1 MSDSEDEV
9 RAHDGVENENE
20 AVERAFLSRAGQ
32 IAVACLLFFPATI
45 AAVGFHFVV
54 MRWLRQKWTV
64 AVMIAVLL
72 SVGFLFGLRGVVDGL
87 QDAGFAYD
95 SGAFW
100 WGLLWV
106 YVLAGGLVGVWAG
119 MVPYPMLHY
128 QLWVSPHIRELK
140 GGAVDWRSRFSYRR
154 APWEAMNLRARV
166 KALKAGEAAE
176 NGSVPLGVEEPLSD
190 NPLSSIDAVVSRTPT
205 EANLGMVMTGGT
217 GAGKTTV
224 LKSMVHA
231 EVSTGSVKHIAYV
244 DLKGDKALAADIARM
259 CHDNGYR
266 FYHVSQGRLNE
277 YDIPLSDG
285 MCSYDPLATGGVQR
299 AGTVLNLR
307 VWTEESDKYRSDMQE
322 FLNALFTLFDVVDP
336 KNVPLVRWDCGMV
349 QAVEDAC
356 SIDAFRQLVDAA
368 KGTDAYE
375 AGVSVYRKLSRGAD
389 LAAQASAVAGKMRAL
404 SMSAFGPHLSAN
416 PYDYHMIDIA
426 RDTAD
431 DAPPCVILFTVP
443 SGADKETARTLGALF
458 FSDMARVMDH
468 RQRHGEKSPLSLY
481 CDEFQEIPI
490 TFVTPL
496 LEKGRSAGLRTTL
509 AAQSFSHIVT
519 AAPGNGEAYLTTVCD
534 TIGSFLV
541 CSGAGGDSAER
552 VAGIAGKGKRAS
564 WRRSNDNQTHM
575 FSLNFLNRKNQN
587 VTEDAAE
594 DWFTP
599 PELFTR
605 LVSPKPENGFRS
617 EAVYLVKGGAPEG
630 ASWRERRRRRREAGS
645 TGGVWV
651 RKVRLIPPDQVLA
664 DAYNTADADRALE
677 ANRARFEEVRAAVG
691 GPYSSPAVDGVLDTP
706 AGGGKGGSSGRKR
719 RGKRGGRSH
728 GGVQSPSSA
737 QAAGGGAPASGG
749 APVVATGVVGSS
761 AAAGSAPGSYAPG
774 GGLPGTRPA
783 GSRGGAPAS
792 ALPGVPVGGLPG
804 VPSASSPGV
813 VVEDSCRSRRGGGGA
828 SGASASHDAG
838 GGGGTPTGV
847 VPVRRGLRR

>member
-1 MSDSEDEV
+1 MSESENDV
-9 RAHDGVENENE
+9 RAHDGIENENE

-64 AVMIAVLL
+64 AVMIATLL
-72 SVGFLFGLRGVVDGL
+72 SVCLMFGLRGVVVSL
-87 QDAGFAYD
+87 QGAGFAYD
-95 SGAFW
+95 SGEFW
-100 WGLLWV
+100 WSLLWL
-106 YVLAGGLVGVWAG
+106 YVLVGALVGVWAG

-128 QLWVSPHIRELK
+128 QLRVSPHIRELK
-140 GGAVDWRSRFSYRR
+140 GAGDWKSRFSYRR
-154 APWEAMNLRARV
+154 APWEAMNRRARL
-166 KALKAGEAAE
+166 KALKAGVAAE

-190 NPLSSIDAVVSRTPT
+190 NPLSQTDEIVARTPT
-205 EANLGMVMTGGT
+205 EANLGMVMTGGS
-217 GAGKTTV
+217 GAGKTTT
-224 LKSMVHA
+224 LKSMLYA
-231 EVSTGSVKHIAYV
+231 EVSTGSVKHIAYM
-244 DLKGDKALAADIARM
+244 DLKGDKALAADIAAM
-259 CHDNGYR
+259 CKESGYQ

-322 FLNALFTLFDVVDP
+322 FLNALFTLFDAVDP
-336 KNVPLVRWDCGMV
+336 KDVPLIRWERGMV

-356 SIDAFRQLVDAA
+356 NIDAFRQLVDAA

-375 AGVSVYRKLSRGAD
+375 AGAGVYRKLSRGAD

-534 TIGSFLV
+534 TISSFLV

-552 VAGIAGKGKRAS
+552 VAGIAGKGKRAA
-564 WRRSNDNQTHM
+564 WRRTNDNQTHM

-587 VTEDAAE
+587 VTEDASE

-605 LVSPKPENGFRS
+605 LVSPKPDNGFRS

-630 ASWRERRRRRREAGS
+630 VGWRERRRRRREAGS

-651 RKVRLIPPDQVLA
+651 RKVRLIPPDQVLG
-664 DAYNTADADRALE
+664 DSYNKAAADRAL
-677 ANRARFEEVRAAVG
+677 AVNVARFEEIRAAVG
-691 GPYSSPAVDGVLDTP
+691 GGESARVDSGVLPSPGDGR
-706 AGGGKGGSSGRKR
+706 ASGGSQGRKR
-719 RGKRGGRSH
+719 RGKRGGRAH
-728 GGVQSPSSA
+728 GGGQSSP
-737 QAAGGGAPASGG
+737 GGAPESG
-749 APVVATGVVGSS
+749 APTGGVAS
-761 AAAGSAPGSYAPG
+761 ASPV

-783 GSRGGAPAS
+783 GGSAGSAPVS
-792 ALPGVPVGGLPG
+792 VLPGVPVGGLPG
-804 VPSASSPGV
+804 TVPAGGSAGSTPAGSSPT
-813 VVEDSCRSRRGGGGA
+813 GGSGGPV
-828 SGASASHDAG
+828 G
-838 GGGGTPTGV
+838 GM
-847 VPVRRGLRR
+847 PVRRGLRR

>member
-1 MSDSEDEV
+1 MSESENDV
-9 RAHDGVENENE
+9 RAHDGIENENE

-64 AVMIAVLL
+64 AVMIATLL
-72 SVGFLFGLRGVVDGL
+72 SVMLLFGLRGVVMGL
-87 QDAGFAYD
+87 RGAGFAYD
-95 SGAFW
+95 SGEFW
-100 WGLLWV
+100 WGLLWL
-106 YVLAGGLVGVWAG
+106 YVLVGALVGVWAG

-128 QLWVSPHIRELK
+128 QLRVSPHIRELK
-140 GGAVDWRSRFSYRR
+140 GAGDWKSRFSYRR
-154 APWEAMNLRARV
+154 APWEAMNRRARL
-166 KALKAGEAAE
+166 KALKAGVAAE

-190 NPLSSIDAVVSRTPT
+190 NPLSQTDEIVARTPT
-205 EANLGMVMTGGT
+205 EANLGMVMTGGS
-217 GAGKTTV
+217 GAGKTTT
-224 LKSMVHA
+224 LKSMLYA
-231 EVSTGSVKHIAYV
+231 EVSTGSVKHIAYM
-244 DLKGDKALAADIARM
+244 DLKGDKALAADIAAM
-259 CHDNGYR
+259 CKENGYQ

-322 FLNALFTLFDVVDP
+322 FLNALFTLFDAVDP
-336 KNVPLVRWDCGMV
+336 KDVPLIRWERGMV

-356 SIDAFRQLVDAA
+356 NIDAFRQLVDAA

-375 AGVSVYRKLSRGAD
+375 AGAGVYRKLSRGAD

-534 TIGSFLV
+534 TISSFLV

-552 VAGIAGKGKRAS
+552 VAGIAGKGKRAA
-564 WRRSNDNQTHM
+564 WRRTNDNQTHM

-587 VTEDAAE
+587 VTEDASE

-605 LVSPKPENGFRS
+605 LVSPKPDNGFRS

-630 ASWRERRRRRREAGS
+630 VGWRERRRRRREAGS

-651 RKVRLIPPDQVLA
+651 RKVRLIPPDQVLG
-664 DAYNTADADRALE
+664 DSYNKAAADRAL
-677 ANRARFEEVRAAVG
+677 AVNVARFEEIRAAVG
-691 GPYSSPAVDGVLDTP
+691 GGESARVDSGVLPSPGDGR
-706 AGGGKGGSSGRKR
+706 ASGGSQGRKR
-719 RGKRGGRSH
+719 RGKRGGRAH
-728 GGVQSPSSA
+728 GGGQSSPGSA
-737 QAAGGGAPASGG
+737 PEGGAPTGGVAS
-749 APVVATGVVGSS
+749 ASPA
-761 AAAGSAPGSYAPG
+761 

-783 GSRGGAPAS
+783 GGSSGSTPVS
-792 ALPGVPVGGLPG
+792 VLPGVPVGG
-804 VPSASSPGV
+804 SAGSAPAGSSPA
-813 VVEDSCRSRRGGGGA
+813 GGA
-828 SGASASHDAG
+828 GGPVGSA
-838 GGGGTPTGV
+838 
-847 VPVRRGLRR
+847 PVRRGLRR

>member
-1 MSDSEDEV
+1 MSQNENDV
-9 RAHDGVENENE
+9 RAHDGIENENE

-64 AVMIAVLL
+64 AVMIAALL
-72 SVGFLFGLRGVVDGL
+72 SVALLFGLRGVVMGL
-87 QDAGFAYD
+87 QGAGFAYD
-95 SGAFW
+95 SGEFW
-100 WGLLWV
+100 WGLLWL
-106 YVLAGGLVGVWAG
+106 YVLVGALVGVWAG

-128 QLWVSPHIRELK
+128 QLRVSPHIRELK
-140 GGAVDWRSRFSYRR
+140 GAGDWKSCFSYRR
-154 APWEAMNLRARV
+154 APWEAMNRRARL
-166 KALKAGEAAE
+166 KALKAGVAAE

-190 NPLSSIDAVVSRTPT
+190 NPLSQTDEIVARTPT
-205 EANLGMVMTGGT
+205 EANLGMVMTGGS
-217 GAGKTTV
+217 GAGKTTT
-224 LKSMVHA
+224 LKSMLYA
-231 EVSTGSVKHIAYV
+231 EVSTGSVKHIAYM
-244 DLKGDKALAADIARM
+244 DLKGDKALAADIAAM
-259 CHDNGYR
+259 CKESGYQ

-322 FLNALFTLFDVVDP
+322 FLNALFTLFDAVDP
-336 KNVPLVRWDCGMV
+336 KDVPLIRWERGMV

-356 SIDAFRQLVDAA
+356 NIDAFRQLVDAA

-375 AGVSVYRKLSRGAD
+375 AGAGVYRKLSRGAD

-534 TIGSFLV
+534 TISSFLV

-552 VAGIAGKGKRAS
+552 VAGIAGKGKRAA
-564 WRRSNDNQTHM
+564 WRRTNDNQTHM

-587 VTEDAAE
+587 VTEDASE

-605 LVSPKPENGFRS
+605 LVSPKPDNGFRS

-630 ASWRERRRRRREAGS
+630 VGWRERRRRRREAGS

-651 RKVRLIPPDQVLA
+651 RKVRLIPPDQVLG
-664 DAYNTADADRALE
+664 DSYNKAAADRAL
-677 ANRARFEEVRAAVG
+677 AVNVARFEEIRAAVG
-691 GPYSSPAVDGVLDTP
+691 GGESARVDSGVLPSPGDGR
-706 AGGGKGGSSGRKR
+706 ASGGSQGRKR
-719 RGKRGGRSH
+719 RGKRGGRAH
-728 GGVQSPSSA
+728 GGGQSSP
-737 QAAGGGAPASGG
+737 GGAPESG
-749 APVVATGVVGSS
+749 APTGGVAS
-761 AAAGSAPGSYAPG
+761 ASPV

-783 GSRGGAPAS
+783 GGSAGSAPVS
-792 ALPGVPVGGLPG
+792 VLPGVPVGGLPG
-804 VPSASSPGV
+804 TVPAGGSAGSAPAGSSPT
-813 VVEDSCRSRRGGGGA
+813 GGSGGPVGGA
-828 SGASASHDAG
+828 
-838 GGGGTPTGV
+838 
-847 VPVRRGLRR
+847 PVRRGLRR

>member
-1 MSDSEDEV
+1 MSDSENDV
-9 RAHDGVENENE
+9 RAHDGIENENE

-64 AVMIAVLL
+64 AVMIATLL
-72 SVGFLFGLRGVVDGL
+72 SVMLLFGLRGVVMGL
-87 QDAGFAYD
+87 QGAGFAYD
-95 SGAFW
+95 SGEFW
-100 WGLLWV
+100 WGLLWL
-106 YVLAGGLVGVWAG
+106 YVLVGALVGVWAG

-128 QLWVSPHIRELK
+128 QLRVSPHIRELK
-140 GGAVDWRSRFSYRR
+140 GAVDWKSRFSYRR
-154 APWEAMNLRARV
+154 APWEAMNRRARV
-166 KALKAGEAAE
+166 KALKAGVAAE

-190 NPLSSIDAVVSRTPT
+190 NPLSQTDEIVARTPT
-205 EANLGMVMTGGT
+205 EANLGMVMTGGS
-217 GAGKTTV
+217 GAGKTTT
-224 LKSMVHA
+224 LKSMLYA
-231 EVSTGSVKHIAYV
+231 EVSTGSVKHIAYM
-244 DLKGDKALAADIARM
+244 DLKGDKALAADIAAM
-259 CHDNGYR
+259 CKENGYQ

-322 FLNALFTLFDVVDP
+322 FLNALFTLFDAVDP
-336 KNVPLVRWDCGMV
+336 KDVPLIRWERGMV

-356 SIDAFRQLVDAA
+356 NIDAFRQLVDAA

-375 AGVSVYRKLSRGAD
+375 AGAGVYRKLSRGAD

-534 TIGSFLV
+534 TISSFLV

-552 VAGIAGKGKRAS
+552 VAGIAGKGKRAA
-564 WRRSNDNQTHM
+564 WRRTNDNQTHM

-587 VTEDAAE
+587 VTEDASE

-605 LVSPKPENGFRS
+605 LVSPKPDNGFRS

-630 ASWRERRRRRREAGS
+630 VGWRERRRRRREAGS

-651 RKVRLIPPDQVLA
+651 RKVRLIPPDQVLG
-664 DAYNTADADRALE
+664 DSYNKAAADRAL
-677 ANRARFEEVRAAVG
+677 AVNVARFDEIRAAVG
-691 GPYSSPAVDGVLDTP
+691 GGESARVDSGVLPSPGDGR
-706 AGGGKGGSSGRKR
+706 ASGGSQGRKR
-719 RGKRGGRSH
+719 RGKRGGRAH
-728 GGVQSPSSA
+728 GGGQSSPGISPES
-737 QAAGGGAPASGG
+737 GAPTGGVAS
-749 APVVATGVVGSS
+749 ASPA
-761 AAAGSAPGSYAPG
+761 

-783 GSRGGAPAS
+783 GGSSGSAPVS
-792 ALPGVPVGGLPG
+792 VLPGVPVGGLPG
-804 VPSASSPGV
+804 TVPAGGSAGSAPAGSSPT
-813 VVEDSCRSRRGGGGA
+813 GGSGGPVGGA
-828 SGASASHDAG
+828 
-838 GGGGTPTGV
+838 
-847 VPVRRGLRR
+847 PVRHGLRR

>member
-1 MSDSEDEV
+1 MSESENDV
-9 RAHDGVENENE
+9 RAHDGIENENE

-45 AAVGFHFVV
+45 AAVGFHFAV

-64 AVMIAVLL
+64 AIMIATLL
-72 SVGFLFGLRGVVDGL
+72 SVCLMFGLRGVVVSL
-87 QDAGFAYD
+87 QGAGFAYD
-95 SGAFW
+95 SGEFW
-100 WGLLWV
+100 WSLLWL
-106 YVLAGGLVGVWAG
+106 YVLVGALVGVWAG

-128 QLWVSPHIRELK
+128 QLRVSPHIRELK
-140 GGAVDWRSRFSYRR
+140 GAGDWKSRFSYRR
-154 APWEAMNLRARV
+154 APWEAMNRRARL
-166 KALKAGEAAE
+166 KALKAGVAAE

-190 NPLSSIDAVVSRTPT
+190 NPLSQTDEIVARTPT
-205 EANLGMVMTGGT
+205 EANLGMVMTGGA
-217 GAGKTTV
+217 GAGKTTTM
-224 LKSMVHA
+224 KSMLYA
-231 EVSTGSVKHIAYV
+231 EVSTGSVKHIAYM
-244 DLKGDKALAADIARM
+244 DLKGDKALAADIAAM
-259 CHDNGYR
+259 CKENGYQ

-322 FLNALFTLFDVVDP
+322 FLNALFTLFDAVDP
-336 KNVPLVRWDCGMV
+336 KDVPLIRWERGMV

-356 SIDAFRQLVDAA
+356 NIDAFRQLVDAA

-375 AGVSVYRKLSRGAD
+375 AGAGVYRKLSRGAD

-534 TIGSFLV
+534 TISSFLV

-552 VAGIAGKGKRAS
+552 VAGIAGKGKRAA
-564 WRRSNDNQTHM
+564 WRRTNDNQTHM

-587 VTEDAAE
+587 VTEDASE

-605 LVSPKPENGFRS
+605 LVSPKPDNGFRS

-630 ASWRERRRRRREAGS
+630 VGWRERRRRKREAGS

-651 RKVRLIPPDQVLA
+651 RKVRLIPPDQVLG
-664 DAYNTADADRALE
+664 DSYNKAAADRAL
-677 ANRARFEEVRAAVG
+677 AVNVARFEEIRAAVG
-691 GPYSSPAVDGVLDTP
+691 GGESARVDSVVLPSPGDGR
-706 AGGGKGGSSGRKR
+706 ASGGSQGRKR
-719 RGKRGGRSH
+719 RGKRGGRAH
-728 GGVQSPSSA
+728 GGGQSSP
-737 QAAGGGAPASGG
+737 GGAPESG
-749 APVVATGVVGSS
+749 APTGGVAS
-761 AAAGSAPGSYAPG
+761 ASPV

-783 GSRGGAPAS
+783 GGSAGSAPVS
-792 ALPGVPVGGLPG
+792 VLPGVPVGGLPG
-804 VPSASSPGV
+804 TVPAGGSAGSAPAGSSPT
-813 VVEDSCRSRRGGGGA
+813 GGSGGPVGGA
-828 SGASASHDAG
+828 
-838 GGGGTPTGV
+838 
-847 VPVRRGLRR
+847 PVRRGLRR

>member
-1 MSDSEDEV
+1 MSENDSEV
-9 RAHDGVENENE
+9 RAHDGIENENE

-45 AAVGFHFVV
+45 AAVCFHFVV

-64 AVMIAVLL
+64 AVMIAALL
-72 SVGFLFGLRGVVDGL
+72 SVALLFGLRGVVVGL
-87 QDAGFAYD
+87 QGAVFAYD
-95 SGAFW
+95 SGEFW
-100 WGLLWV
+100 WGLLWL
-106 YVLAGGLVGVWAG
+106 YVLLGALVGVWAG

-128 QLWVSPHIRELK
+128 QLRVSPHIRELK
-140 GGAVDWRSRFSYRR
+140 GAGDWKSRFSYRR
-154 APWEAMNLRARV
+154 APWEAMNRRAHM
-166 KALKAGEAAE
+166 KALKAGVAAE

-190 NPLSSIDAVVSRTPT
+190 NPLSQTDEIVARTPT
-205 EANLGMVMTGGT
+205 EANLGMVMTGGA
-217 GAGKTTV
+217 GAGKTTTM
-224 LKSMVHA
+224 KSMLYA
-231 EVSTGSVKHIAYV
+231 EVSTGSVKHIAYM
-244 DLKGDKALAADIARM
+244 DLKGDKALAADIAAM
-259 CHDNGYR
+259 CKENGYQ

-322 FLNALFTLFDVVDP
+322 FLNALFTLFDAVDP
-336 KNVPLVRWDCGMV
+336 KDVPLIRWERGMV

-356 SIDAFRQLVDAA
+356 NIDAFRQLVDAA

-534 TIGSFLV
+534 TISSFLV

-552 VAGIAGKGKRAS
+552 VAGIAGKGKRAA
-564 WRRSNDNQTHM
+564 WRRTNDNQTHM

-587 VTEDAAE
+587 VTEDASE

-605 LVSPKPENGFRS
+605 LVSPKPDNGFRS

-630 ASWRERRRRRREAGS
+630 VGWRERRRRKREAGS

-651 RKVRLIPPDQVLA
+651 RKVRLIPPDQVLG
-664 DAYNTADADRALE
+664 DSYNKAAADRALA
-677 ANRARFEEVRAAVG
+677 ANRARFEEIRAAVG
-691 GPYSSPAVDGVLDTP
+691 GGESARVDAGVLPSPGDGR
-706 AGGGKGGSSGRKR
+706 ASGGSQGRKR
-719 RGKRGGRSH
+719 RGKRGGRAH
-728 GGVQSPSSA
+728 GGGQASPGVTVSEIAPSSPTATTLPGVSPS
-737 QAAGGGAPASGG
+737 
-749 APVVATGVVGSS
+749 
-761 AAAGSAPGSYAPG
+761 PG

-783 GSRGGAPAS
+783 GGSTGGSPA
-792 ALPGVPVGGLPG
+792 AVLPGVPVGGLPG
-804 VPSASSPGV
+804 TVPAGGSTGSAPVGS
-813 VVEDSCRSRRGGGGA
+813 GGSAGGA
-828 SGASASHDAG
+828 
-838 GGGGTPTGV
+838 
-847 VPVRRGLRR
+847 PVRRGLRR

>member
-1 MSDSEDEV
+1 MSDNENDV
-9 RAHDGVENENE
+9 RAHDGIENENE

-64 AVMIAVLL
+64 AVMIAALL
-72 SVGFLFGLRGVVDGL
+72 SVALLFGLRGVVMGL
-87 QDAGFAYD
+87 QGAGFAYD
-95 SGAFW
+95 SGEFW
-100 WGLLWV
+100 WGLLWL
-106 YVLAGGLVGVWAG
+106 YVLVGALVGVWAG

-128 QLWVSPHIRELK
+128 QLRVSPHIRELK
-140 GGAVDWRSRFSYRR
+140 GAGDWKSRFSYRR
-154 APWEAMNLRARV
+154 APWEAMNRRARL
-166 KALKAGEAAE
+166 KALKAGVAAE

-190 NPLSSIDAVVSRTPT
+190 NPLSQTDEIVARTPT
-205 EANLGMVMTGGT
+205 EANLGMVMTGGA
-217 GAGKTTV
+217 GAGKTTTM
-224 LKSMVHA
+224 KSMLYA
-231 EVSTGSVKHIAYV
+231 EVSTGSVKHIAYM
-244 DLKGDKALAADIARM
+244 DLKGDKALAADIAAM
-259 CHDNGYR
+259 CKENGYQ

-322 FLNALFTLFDVVDP
+322 FLNALFTLFDAVDP
-336 KNVPLVRWDCGMV
+336 KDVPLIRWERGMV

-356 SIDAFRQLVDAA
+356 NIDAFRQLVDAA

-375 AGVSVYRKLSRGAD
+375 AGAGVYRKLSRGAD

-534 TIGSFLV
+534 TISSFLV

-552 VAGIAGKGKRAS
+552 VAGIAGKGKRAA
-564 WRRSNDNQTHM
+564 WRRTNDNQTHM

-587 VTEDAAE
+587 VTEDASE

-605 LVSPKPENGFRS
+605 LVSPKPDNGFRS

-630 ASWRERRRRRREAGS
+630 VGWRERRRRRREAGS

-651 RKVRLIPPDQVLA
+651 RKVRLIPPDQVLG
-664 DAYNTADADRALE
+664 DSYNKAAADRAL
-677 ANRARFEEVRAAVG
+677 AASVARFEEIRAAVG
-691 GPYSSPAVDGVLDTP
+691 GGESTRVDSGVLPSPGDGR
-706 AGGGKGGSSGRKR
+706 ASGGSQGRKR
-719 RGKRGGRSH
+719 RGKRGGRAHSGGQSSPDSAPESGAPT
-728 GGVQSPSSA
+728 GGVASASPA
-737 QAAGGGAPASGG
+737 
-749 APVVATGVVGSS
+749 
-761 AAAGSAPGSYAPG
+761 

-783 GSRGGAPAS
+783 GGSSGSSPVS
-792 ALPGVPVGGLPG
+792 VLPGVPVGGLPWT
-804 VPSASSPGV
+804 VPTGGSVAGSSDGSSPTVG
-813 VVEDSCRSRRGGGGA
+813 S
-828 SGASASHDAG
+828 
-838 GGGGTPTGV
+838 GGGT
-847 VPVRRGLRR
+847 PVRRGLRR

>member
-1 MSDSEDEV
+1 MSESENDL
-9 RAHDGVENENE
+9 RAHDGIENENE

-64 AVMIAVLL
+64 AVMIATLL
-72 SVGFLFGLRGVVDGL
+72 SVCLMFGLRGVVVSL
-87 QDAGFAYD
+87 QGAGFAYD
-95 SGAFW
+95 SGEFW
-100 WGLLWV
+100 WSLLWL
-106 YVLAGGLVGVWAG
+106 YVLVGALVGVWAG

-128 QLWVSPHIRELK
+128 QLRVSPHIRELK
-140 GGAVDWRSRFSYRR
+140 GAGDWKSRFSYRR
-154 APWEAMNLRARV
+154 APWEAMNRRARL
-166 KALKAGEAAE
+166 KALKAGVAAE

-190 NPLSSIDAVVSRTPT
+190 NPLSQTDEIVARTPT
-205 EANLGMVMTGGT
+205 EANLGMVMTGGS
-217 GAGKTTV
+217 GAGKTTT
-224 LKSMVHA
+224 LKSMLYA
-231 EVSTGSVKHIAYV
+231 EVSTGSVKHIAYM
-244 DLKGDKALAADIARM
+244 DLKGDKALAADIAAM
-259 CHDNGYR
+259 CKESGYQ

-322 FLNALFTLFDVVDP
+322 FLNALFTLFDAVDP
-336 KNVPLVRWDCGMV
+336 KDVPLIRWERGMV

-356 SIDAFRQLVDAA
+356 NIDAFRQLVDAA

-375 AGVSVYRKLSRGAD
+375 AGAGVYRKLSRGAD

-534 TIGSFLV
+534 TISSFLV

-552 VAGIAGKGKRAS
+552 VAGIAGKGKRAA
-564 WRRSNDNQTHM
+564 WRRTNDNQTHM

-587 VTEDAAE
+587 VTEDASE

-605 LVSPKPENGFRS
+605 LVSPKPDNGFRS

-630 ASWRERRRRRREAGS
+630 VGWRERRRRRREAGS

-651 RKVRLIPPDQVLA
+651 RKVRLIPPDQVLG
-664 DAYNTADADRALE
+664 DSYNKAAADRAL
-677 ANRARFEEVRAAVG
+677 AVNVARFEEIRAAVG
-691 GPYSSPAVDGVLDTP
+691 GGESARVDSGVLPSPGDGR
-706 AGGGKGGSSGRKR
+706 ASGGSQGRKR
-719 RGKRGGRSH
+719 RGKRGGRAH
-728 GGVQSPSSA
+728 GGGQSSP
-737 QAAGGGAPASGG
+737 GGAPESG
-749 APVVATGVVGSS
+749 APTGGVAS
-761 AAAGSAPGSYAPG
+761 ASPV

-783 GSRGGAPAS
+783 GGSAGSAPVS
-792 ALPGVPVGGLPG
+792 VLPGVPVGGLPG
-804 VPSASSPGV
+804 TVPAGGSAGSAPAGSSPT
-813 VVEDSCRSRRGGGGA
+813 GGSGGPVGGA
-828 SGASASHDAG
+828 
-838 GGGGTPTGV
+838 
-847 VPVRRGLRR
+847 PVRRGLRR

>member
-1 MSDSEDEV
+1 MSESENDV
-9 RAHDGVENENE
+9 RAHDGIENENE

-64 AVMIAVLL
+64 AVMIAALL
-72 SVGFLFGLRGVVDGL
+72 SVALLFGLRGIVMGL
-87 QDAGFAYD
+87 QGAGFAYD
-95 SGAFW
+95 SGEFW
-100 WGLLWV
+100 WSLLWL
-106 YVLAGGLVGVWAG
+106 YVLVGALVGVWAG

-128 QLWVSPHIRELK
+128 QLRVSPHIRELK
-140 GGAVDWRSRFSYRR
+140 GAGDWKSRFSYRR
-154 APWEAMNLRARV
+154 APWEAMNRRARL
-166 KALKAGEAAE
+166 KALKAGVAAE

-190 NPLSSIDAVVSRTPT
+190 NPLSQTDEIVARTPT
-205 EANLGMVMTGGT
+205 EANLGMVMTGGS
-217 GAGKTTV
+217 GAGKTTT
-224 LKSMVHA
+224 LKSMLYA
-231 EVSTGSVKHIAYV
+231 EVSTGSVKHIAYM
-244 DLKGDKALAADIARM
+244 DLKGDKALAADIASM
-259 CHDNGYR
+259 CKENGYQ

-322 FLNALFTLFDVVDP
+322 FLNALFTLFDAVDQ
-336 KNVPLVRWDCGMV
+336 KDVPLIRWERGMV
-349 QAVEDAC
+349 QSVEDAC
-356 SIDAFRQLVDAA
+356 NIDAFRQLVDAA

-375 AGVSVYRKLSRGAD
+375 AGAGVYRKLSRGAD

-534 TIGSFLV
+534 TISSFLV

-552 VAGIAGKGKRAS
+552 VAGIAGKGKRAA
-564 WRRSNDNQTHM
+564 WRRTNDNQTHM

-587 VTEDAAE
+587 VTEDASE

-605 LVSPKPENGFRS
+605 LVSPKPDNGFRS

-630 ASWRERRRRRREAGS
+630 VGWRERRRRRREAGS

-651 RKVRLIPPDQVLA
+651 RKVRLIPPDQVLG
-664 DAYNTADADRALE
+664 DSYNKAAADRAL
-677 ANRARFEEVRAAVG
+677 AVNVARFEEIRAAVG
-691 GPYSSPAVDGVLDTP
+691 GGESARVDSVMLPSPGDGRTS
-706 AGGGKGGSSGRKR
+706 GGSQGRKR
-719 RGKRGGRSH
+719 RGKRGGRAH
-728 GGVQSPSSA
+728 GGGQSSP
-737 QAAGGGAPASGG
+737 GGAPESG
-749 APVVATGVVGSS
+749 APTGGVAS
-761 AAAGSAPGSYAPG
+761 ASPV

-783 GSRGGAPAS
+783 GASSGSAPVS
-792 ALPGVPVGGLPG
+792 VLPGVPVGGLPG
-804 VPSASSPGV
+804 TVPAGGSAGSAPAGSSPT
-813 VVEDSCRSRRGGGGA
+813 GGSGGPVGGA
-828 SGASASHDAG
+828 
-838 GGGGTPTGV
+838 
-847 VPVRRGLRR
+847 PVRRGLRR

>member
-1 MSDSEDEV
+1 MSESENDV
-9 RAHDGVENENE
+9 RAHDGIENENE

-64 AVMIAVLL
+64 AVMIATLL
-72 SVGFLFGLRGVVDGL
+72 SVCLMFGLRGVVVSL
-87 QDAGFAYD
+87 QGAGFAYD
-95 SGAFW
+95 SGEFW
-100 WGLLWV
+100 WSLLWL
-106 YVLAGGLVGVWAG
+106 YVLVGALVGVWAG

-128 QLWVSPHIRELK
+128 QLRVSPHIRELK
-140 GGAVDWRSRFSYRR
+140 GAGDWKSRFSYRR
-154 APWEAMNLRARV
+154 APWEAMNRRARL
-166 KALKAGEAAE
+166 KALKAGVAAE

-190 NPLSSIDAVVSRTPT
+190 NPLSQTDEIVARTPT
-205 EANLGMVMTGGT
+205 EANLGMVMTGGS
-217 GAGKTTV
+217 GAGKTTT
-224 LKSMVHA
+224 LKSMLYA
-231 EVSTGSVKHIAYV
+231 EVSTGSVKHIAYM
-244 DLKGDKALAADIARM
+244 DLKGDKALAADIAAM
-259 CHDNGYR
+259 CKESGYQ

-322 FLNALFTLFDVVDP
+322 FLNALFTLFDAVDP
-336 KNVPLVRWDCGMV
+336 KDVPLIRWERGMV

-356 SIDAFRQLVDAA
+356 NVDAFRQLVDAA

-375 AGVSVYRKLSRGAD
+375 AGAGVYRKLSRGAD

-416 PYDYHMIDIA
+416 PYDYHMIGIA

-534 TIGSFLV
+534 TISSFLV

-552 VAGIAGKGKRAS
+552 VAGIAGKGKRAA
-564 WRRSNDNQTHM
+564 WRRTNDNQTHM

-587 VTEDAAE
+587 VTEDASE

-605 LVSPKPENGFRS
+605 LVSPKPDNGFRS

-630 ASWRERRRRRREAGS
+630 VGWRERRRRRREAGS

-651 RKVRLIPPDQVLA
+651 RKVRLIPPDQVLG
-664 DAYNTADADRALE
+664 DSYNKAAADRAL
-677 ANRARFEEVRAAVG
+677 AVNVARFEEIRAAVG
-691 GPYSSPAVDGVLDTP
+691 GGESARVDSGVLPSPGDGR
-706 AGGGKGGSSGRKR
+706 ASGGSQGRKR
-719 RGKRGGRSH
+719 RGKRGGRAH
-728 GGVQSPSSA
+728 GGGQSSP
-737 QAAGGGAPASGG
+737 GGAPESG
-749 APVVATGVVGSS
+749 APTGGVAS
-761 AAAGSAPGSYAPG
+761 ASPV

-783 GSRGGAPAS
+783 GGSAGSAPVS
-792 ALPGVPVGGLPG
+792 VLPGVPVGGLPG
-804 VPSASSPGV
+804 TVPAGGSAGSAPAGSSPT
-813 VVEDSCRSRRGGGGA
+813 GGSGGPVGGA
-828 SGASASHDAG
+828 
-838 GGGGTPTGV
+838 
-847 VPVRRGLRR
+847 PVRRGLRR

>member
-1 MSDSEDEV
+1 MSENENDV
-9 RAHDGVENENE
+9 RAHDGIENENE

-64 AVMIAVLL
+64 AVMIAALL
-72 SVGFLFGLRGVVDGL
+72 SVALLFGLRGVVMGL
-87 QDAGFAYD
+87 QGAGFAYD
-95 SGAFW
+95 SGEFW
-100 WGLLWV
+100 WSLLWL
-106 YVLAGGLVGVWAG
+106 YVLVGALVGVWAG

-128 QLWVSPHIRELK
+128 QLRVSPHIRELK
-140 GGAVDWRSRFSYRR
+140 GAGDWKSRFSYRR
-154 APWEAMNLRARV
+154 APWEAMNRRARL
-166 KALKAGEAAE
+166 KALKAGVAAE

-190 NPLSSIDAVVSRTPT
+190 NPLSQTDEIVARTPT
-205 EANLGMVMTGGT
+205 EANLGMVMTGGA
-217 GAGKTTV
+217 GAGKTTTM
-224 LKSMVHA
+224 KSMLYA
-231 EVSTGSVKHIAYV
+231 EVSTGSVKHIAYM
-244 DLKGDKALAADIARM
+244 DLKGDKALAADIAAM
-259 CHDNGYR
+259 CKENGYQ

-322 FLNALFTLFDVVDP
+322 FLNALFTLFDAVDP
-336 KNVPLVRWDCGMV
+336 KDVPLVRWERGMV

-356 SIDAFRQLVDAA
+356 NIDAFRQLVDAA

-375 AGVSVYRKLSRGAD
+375 AGAGVYRKLSRGAD

-534 TIGSFLV
+534 TISSFLV

-552 VAGIAGKGKRAS
+552 VAGIAGKGKRAA
-564 WRRSNDNQTHM
+564 WRRTNDNQTHM

-587 VTEDAAE
+587 VTEDASE

-605 LVSPKPENGFRS
+605 LVSPKPDNGFRS

-630 ASWRERRRRRREAGS
+630 VGWRERRRRKREAGS

-651 RKVRLIPPDQVLA
+651 RKVRLIPPDQVLG
-664 DAYNTADADRALE
+664 DSYNKAAADRAL
-677 ANRARFEEVRAAVG
+677 AVNVARFEEIRAAVG
-691 GPYSSPAVDGVLDTP
+691 GGESARVDSGMLPSPGDGRTS
-706 AGGGKGGSSGRKR
+706 GGSQGRKR
-719 RGKRGGRSH
+719 RGKRGGRAH
-728 GGVQSPSSA
+728 GGGQSSP
-737 QAAGGGAPASGG
+737 GGAPESG
-749 APVVATGVVGSS
+749 APTGGVAS
-761 AAAGSAPGSYAPG
+761 ASPV

-783 GSRGGAPAS
+783 GASSGSAPVS
-792 ALPGVPVGGLPG
+792 VLPGVPVGGLPG
-804 VPSASSPGV
+804 TVPAGGSAGSAPAGSSPT
-813 VVEDSCRSRRGGGGA
+813 GGPVGGA
-828 SGASASHDAG
+828 
-838 GGGGTPTGV
+838 
-847 VPVRRGLRR
+847 PVRRGLRR

>member
-1 MSDSEDEV
+1 MSENDSDV
-9 RAHDGVENENE
+9 RAHDGIENENE

-64 AVMIAVLL
+64 AVMIAALL
-72 SVGFLFGLRGVVDGL
+72 SVALLFGLRGVVVGL
-87 QDAGFAYD
+87 QGAGFAYD
-95 SGAFW
+95 SGEFW
-100 WGLLWV
+100 WGLLWL
-106 YVLAGGLVGVWAG
+106 YVLLGALVGVWAG
-119 MVPYPMLHY
+119 MAPYPMLHY
-128 QLWVSPHIRELK
+128 QLRVSPHIRELK
-140 GGAVDWRSRFSYRR
+140 GAGDWKSRFSYRR
-154 APWEAMNLRARV
+154 APWEAMNRRARM
-166 KALKAGEAAE
+166 KALKAGVAAE

-190 NPLSSIDAVVSRTPT
+190 NPLSQTDEIVARTPT
-205 EANLGMVMTGGT
+205 EANLGMVMTGGA
-217 GAGKTTV
+217 GAGKTTTM
-224 LKSMVHA
+224 KSMLYA
-231 EVSTGSVKHIAYV
+231 EVSTGSVKHIAYM
-244 DLKGDKALAADIARM
+244 DLKGDKALAADIAAM
-259 CHDNGYR
+259 CKENGYQ
-266 FYHVSQGRLNE
+266 FYHVSQGRLSE

-322 FLNALFTLFDVVDP
+322 FLNALFTLFDAVDP
-336 KNVPLVRWDCGMV
+336 KDVPLIRWERGMV

-356 SIDAFRQLVDAA
+356 NIDAFRQLVDAA

-375 AGVSVYRKLSRGAD
+375 AGANVYRKLSRGAD

-431 DAPPCVILFTVP
+431 DAPPCVILFTMP

-534 TIGSFLV
+534 TISSFLV

-552 VAGIAGKGKRAS
+552 VAGIAGKGKRAA
-564 WRRSNDNQTHM
+564 WRRTNDNQTHM

-587 VTEDAAE
+587 VTEDASE

-605 LVSPKPENGFRS
+605 LVSPKPDNGFRS

-630 ASWRERRRRRREAGS
+630 VGWRERRRRKREAGS

-651 RKVRLIPPDQVLA
+651 RKVRLIPPDQVLG
-664 DAYNTADADRALE
+664 DSYNKAAADRALA
-677 ANRARFEEVRAAVG
+677 ANRARFEEIRAAVG
-691 GPYSSPAVDGVLDTP
+691 GGESARVDSGVLPSPGDGR
-706 AGGGKGGSSGRKR
+706 ASGGSQGRKR
-719 RGKRGGRSH
+719 RGKRGGRAH
-728 GGVQSPSSA
+728 GGGQASPGGTVSETAPSSPTATALPGVSPS
-737 QAAGGGAPASGG
+737 
-749 APVVATGVVGSS
+749 
-761 AAAGSAPGSYAPG
+761 PG

-783 GSRGGAPAS
+783 GSPPAA

-804 VPSASSPGV
+804 TIPAGGSTGSAPAGSSQ
-813 VVEDSCRSRRGGGGA
+813 GGA
-828 SGASASHDAG
+828 GGSAG
-838 GGGGTPTGV
+838 GA
-847 VPVRRGLRR
+847 PVRRGLRR

>member
-1 MSDSEDEV
+1 MSENDSDV
-9 RAHDGVENENE
+9 RAHDGIENENE

-64 AVMIAVLL
+64 AVMIATLL
-72 SVGFLFGLRGVVDGL
+72 SVALLFGLRGVVAGL
-87 QDAGFAYD
+87 QGAGFAYD
-95 SGAFW
+95 SGEFW
-100 WGLLWV
+100 WGLLWL
-106 YVLAGGLVGVWAG
+106 YVLLGALVGVWAG

-128 QLWVSPHIRELK
+128 QLRVSPHIRELK
-140 GGAVDWRSRFSYRR
+140 GAGDWKSRFSYRR
-154 APWEAMNLRARV
+154 APWEAMNRRARL
-166 KALKAGEAAE
+166 KALKAGLAAE

-190 NPLSSIDAVVSRTPT
+190 NPLSQTDEIVARTPT
-205 EANLGMVMTGGT
+205 EANLGMVMTGGS
-217 GAGKTTV
+217 GAGKTTT
-224 LKSMVHA
+224 LKSMLYA
-231 EVSTGSVKHIAYV
+231 EVSTGSVKHIAYM
-244 DLKGDKALAADIARM
+244 DLKGDKALAADIAAM
-259 CHDNGYR
+259 CKENGYQ

-322 FLNALFTLFDVVDP
+322 FLNALFTLFDAVDP
-336 KNVPLVRWDCGMV
+336 KDVPLIRWERGMV

-356 SIDAFRQLVDAA
+356 NIDAFRQLVDAA

-375 AGVSVYRKLSRGAD
+375 AGAGVYRKLSRGAD
-389 LAAQASAVAGKMRAL
+389 LSAQASAVAGKMRAL

-443 SGADKETARTLGALF
+443 SGADKEMARTLGALF

-534 TIGSFLV
+534 TISSFLV

-552 VAGIAGKGKRAS
+552 VAGIAGKGKRAA
-564 WRRSNDNQTHM
+564 WRRTNDNQTHM
-575 FSLNFLNRKNQN
+575 FSLNFFNRKNQN
-587 VTEDAAE
+587 VTEDASE

-605 LVSPKPENGFRS
+605 LVSPKPDNGFRS

-630 ASWRERRRRRREAGS
+630 VGWRERRRRKREAGS

-651 RKVRLIPPDQVLA
+651 RKVRLIPPDQVLG
-664 DAYNTADADRALE
+664 DSYNKAAADRAL
-677 ANRARFEEVRAAVG
+677 AVNVARFEEIRAAVG
-691 GPYSSPAVDGVLDTP
+691 GTASSPVVNAPLDAP
-706 AGGGKGGSSGRKR
+706 AGGGQAGSSGRKR
-719 RGKRGGRSH
+719 RGKRGGRAH
-728 GGVQSPSSA
+728 GGGQSSP
-737 QAAGGGAPASGG
+737 
-749 APVVATGVVGSS
+749 
-761 AAAGSAPGSYAPG
+761 GSAPESGAPTG
-774 GGLPGTRPA
+774 GVASASPAGDLPGTRPA
-783 GSRGGAPAS
+783 GSSTGGSPVA

-804 VPSASSPGV
+804 TVPAGGSAGSAPAGPSPA
-813 VVEDSCRSRRGGGGA
+813 GGSAGGA
-828 SGASASHDAG
+828 
-838 GGGGTPTGV
+838 
-847 VPVRRGLRR
+847 PVRRGLRR

>member
-1 MSDSEDEV
+1 MSESENDV
-9 RAHDGVENENE
+9 RAHDGIENENE

-64 AVMIAVLL
+64 AVMIATLL
-72 SVGFLFGLRGVVDGL
+72 SVCLMFGLRGVVVSL
-87 QDAGFAYD
+87 QGAGFAYD
-95 SGAFW
+95 SGEFW
-100 WGLLWV
+100 WSLLWL
-106 YVLAGGLVGVWAG
+106 YVLVGALVGVWAG

-128 QLWVSPHIRELK
+128 QLRVSPHIRELK
-140 GGAVDWRSRFSYRR
+140 GAGDWKSRFSYRR
-154 APWEAMNLRARV
+154 APWETMNRRARL
-166 KALKAGEAAE
+166 KALKAGVAAE

-190 NPLSSIDAVVSRTPT
+190 NPLSQTDEIVARTTT
-205 EANLGMVMTGGT
+205 EANLGMVMQGGS
-217 GAGKTTV
+217 GAGKTTT
-224 LKSMVHA
+224 LKSMLYA
-231 EVSTGSVKHIAYV
+231 EVSTGSVKHIAYM
-244 DLKGDKALAADIARM
+244 DLKGDKALAADIAAM
-259 CHDNGYR
+259 CKESGYQ

-322 FLNALFTLFDVVDP
+322 FLNALFTLFDAVDP
-336 KNVPLVRWDCGMV
+336 KDVPLIRWERGMV

-356 SIDAFRQLVDAA
+356 NIDAFRQLVDAA

-375 AGVSVYRKLSRGAD
+375 AGAGVYRKLSRGAD

-534 TIGSFLV
+534 TISSFLV

-552 VAGIAGKGKRAS
+552 VAGIAGKGKRAA
-564 WRRSNDNQTHM
+564 WRRTNDNQTHM

-587 VTEDAAE
+587 VTEDASE

-605 LVSPKPENGFRS
+605 LVSPKPDNGFRS

-630 ASWRERRRRRREAGS
+630 VGWRERRRRRREAGS

-651 RKVRLIPPDQVLA
+651 RKVRLIPPDQVLG
-664 DAYNTADADRALE
+664 DSYNKAAADRAL
-677 ANRARFEEVRAAVG
+677 AVNVARFEEIRAAVG
-691 GPYSSPAVDGVLDTP
+691 GGESARVDSGVLPSPGDGR
-706 AGGGKGGSSGRKR
+706 ASGGSQGRKR
-719 RGKRGGRSH
+719 RGKRGGRAH
-728 GGVQSPSSA
+728 GGGQSSP
-737 QAAGGGAPASGG
+737 GGAPESG
-749 APVVATGVVGSS
+749 APTGGVAS
-761 AAAGSAPGSYAPG
+761 ASPV

-783 GSRGGAPAS
+783 GGSAGSAPVS
-792 ALPGVPVGGLPG
+792 VLPGVPVGGLPG
-804 VPSASSPGV
+804 TVPAGGSAGSAPAGSSPT
-813 VVEDSCRSRRGGGGA
+813 GGSGGPVGGA
-828 SGASASHDAG
+828 
-838 GGGGTPTGV
+838 
-847 VPVRRGLRR
+847 PVRRGLRR

>member
-1 MSDSEDEV
+1 MSESENDV
-9 RAHDGVENENE
+9 RAHDGIENENE

-64 AVMIAVLL
+64 AVMIATLL
-72 SVGFLFGLRGVVDGL
+72 SVCLMFGLRGVVVSL
-87 QDAGFAYD
+87 QGAGFAYD
-95 SGAFW
+95 SGEFW
-100 WGLLWV
+100 WSLLWL
-106 YVLAGGLVGVWAG
+106 YVLVGALVGVWAG

-128 QLWVSPHIRELK
+128 QLRVSPHIRELK
-140 GGAVDWRSRFSYRR
+140 GAGDWKSRFSYRR
-154 APWEAMNLRARV
+154 APWEAMNRRARL
-166 KALKAGEAAE
+166 KALKAGVAAE

-190 NPLSSIDAVVSRTPT
+190 NPLSQTDEIVARTPT
-205 EANLGMVMTGGT
+205 EANLGMVMTGGS
-217 GAGKTTV
+217 GAGKTTTM
-224 LKSMVHA
+224 KSMLYA
-231 EVSTGSVKHIAYV
+231 EVSTGSVKHIAYM
-244 DLKGDKALAADIARM
+244 DLKGDKALAADIAAM
-259 CHDNGYR
+259 CKESGYQL
-266 FYHVSQGRLNE
+266 YHVSQGRLNE

-322 FLNALFTLFDVVDP
+322 FLNALFTLFDAVDP
-336 KNVPLVRWDCGMV
+336 KDVPLIRWERGMV

-356 SIDAFRQLVDAA
+356 NIDAFRQLVDAA

-375 AGVSVYRKLSRGAD
+375 AGAGVYRKLSRGAD

-534 TIGSFLV
+534 TISSFLV

-552 VAGIAGKGKRAS
+552 VAGIAGKGKRAA
-564 WRRSNDNQTHM
+564 WRRTNDNQTHM

-587 VTEDAAE
+587 VTEDASE

-605 LVSPKPENGFRS
+605 LVSPKPDNGFRS

-630 ASWRERRRRRREAGS
+630 VGWRERRRRRREAGS

-651 RKVRLIPPDQVLA
+651 RKVRLIPPDQVLG
-664 DAYNTADADRALE
+664 DSYNKAAADRAL
-677 ANRARFEEVRAAVG
+677 AVNVARFEEIRAAVG
-691 GPYSSPAVDGVLDTP
+691 GGESARVDSGVLPSPGDGR
-706 AGGGKGGSSGRKR
+706 ASGGSQGRKR
-719 RGKRGGRSH
+719 RGKRGGRAH
-728 GGVQSPSSA
+728 GGGQSSPVSA
-737 QAAGGGAPASGG
+737 PESGAPAGG
-749 APVVATGVVGSS
+749 VAS
-761 AAAGSAPGSYAPG
+761 ASPA

-783 GSRGGAPAS
+783 GGSSGSAPVS
-792 ALPGVPVGGLPG
+792 VLPGVPVGGLPG
-804 VPSASSPGV
+804 TVPAGGSAGSAPAGSSPA
-813 VVEDSCRSRRGGGGA
+813 GGSGGPVGGA
-828 SGASASHDAG
+828 
-838 GGGGTPTGV
+838 
-847 VPVRRGLRR
+847 PVRRGLRR

>member
-1 MSDSEDEV
+1 MSENESDV
-9 RAHDGVENENE
+9 RAHDGIENENE

-64 AVMIAVLL
+64 AVMIAALL
-72 SVGFLFGLRGVVDGL
+72 SVALLFGLRGVVVGL
-87 QDAGFAYD
+87 QGAGFAYD
-95 SGAFW
+95 SGEFW
-100 WGLLWV
+100 WSLLWL
-106 YVLAGGLVGVWAG
+106 YVLVGALVGVWAG

-128 QLWVSPHIRELK
+128 QLRVSPHIRELK
-140 GGAVDWRSRFSYRR
+140 GAGDWKSRFSYRR
-154 APWEAMNLRARV
+154 APWEAMNRRARL
-166 KALKAGEAAE
+166 KALKAGVAAE

-190 NPLSSIDAVVSRTPT
+190 NPLSQTDEIVARTPT

-217 GAGKTTV
+217 GAGKTTT
-224 LKSMVHA
+224 LKSMLYA
-231 EVSTGSVKHIAYV
+231 EVSTGSVKHIAYM
-244 DLKGDKALAADIARM
+244 DLKGDKALAADIAAM
-259 CHDNGYR
+259 CKENGYQ
-266 FYHVSQGRLNE
+266 FYHVSQGKLSE

-322 FLNALFTLFDVVDP
+322 FLNALFTLFDAVDP
-336 KNVPLVRWDCGMV
+336 KDVPLIRWERGMV

-356 SIDAFRQLVDAA
+356 NIDAFRQLVDAA

-375 AGVSVYRKLSRGAD
+375 AGAGVYRKLSRGAD

-534 TIGSFLV
+534 TISSFLV

-552 VAGIAGKGKRAS
+552 VAGIAGKGKRAA
-564 WRRSNDNQTHM
+564 WRRTNDNQTHM

-587 VTEDAAE
+587 VTEDASE

-605 LVSPKPENGFRS
+605 LVSPKPDNGFRS

-630 ASWRERRRRRREAGS
+630 VGWRERRRRRREAGS

-651 RKVRLIPPDQVLA
+651 RKVRLIPPDQVLG
-664 DAYNTADADRALE
+664 DSYNKAAADRAL
-677 ANRARFEEVRAAVG
+677 AVNVARFEEIRAAVG
-691 GPYSSPAVDGVLDTP
+691 GGESARVDSGVLPSPGDGR
-706 AGGGKGGSSGRKR
+706 ASGGSQRGKR
-719 RGKRGGRSH
+719 RGKRGGRAH
-728 GGVQSPSSA
+728 GGGQSSP
-737 QAAGGGAPASGG
+737 
-749 APVVATGVVGSS
+749 
-761 AAAGSAPGSYAPG
+761 GSAPESGAPTG
-774 GGLPGTRPA
+774 GVASASPAGGLPGTRPTVSSS
-783 GSRGGAPAS
+783 GSAPVS
-792 ALPGVPVGGLPG
+792 VLPGVPVGGLPG
-804 VPSASSPGV
+804 TVPAGGSAGSAPAGSSPA
-813 VVEDSCRSRRGGGGA
+813 GGA
-828 SGASASHDAG
+828 GGPVGGA
-838 GGGGTPTGV
+838 
-847 VPVRRGLRR
+847 PVRRGLRR

>member
-1 MSDSEDEV
+1 MSDSESDV
-9 RAHDGVENENE
+9 RAHDGIENENE

-64 AVMIAVLL
+64 AVMIAALL
-72 SVGFLFGLRGVVDGL
+72 SVALLFGLRGVVVGL
-87 QDAGFAYD
+87 QGAGFAYD
-95 SGAFW
+95 SGEFW
-100 WGLLWV
+100 WSLLWL
-106 YVLAGGLVGVWAG
+106 YVLVGALVGVWAG

-128 QLWVSPHIRELK
+128 QLRVSPHIRELK
-140 GGAVDWRSRFSYRR
+140 GAGDWKSRFSYRR
-154 APWEAMNLRARV
+154 APWEAMNRRARL
-166 KALKAGEAAE
+166 KALKAGVAAE

-190 NPLSSIDAVVSRTPT
+190 NPLSQTDEIVARTPT
-205 EANLGMVMTGGT
+205 EANLGMVMTGGS
-217 GAGKTTV
+217 GAGKTTT
-224 LKSMVHA
+224 LKSMLYA
-231 EVSTGSVKHIAYV
+231 EVSTGSVKHIAYM
-244 DLKGDKALAADIARM
+244 DLKGDKALAADIAAM
-259 CHDNGYR
+259 CKESGYQ

-322 FLNALFTLFDVVDP
+322 FLNALFTLFDAVDP
-336 KNVPLVRWDCGMV
+336 KDVPLIRWERGMV

-356 SIDAFRQLVDAA
+356 NIDAFRQLVDAA

-375 AGVSVYRKLSRGAD
+375 AGAGVYRKLSRGAD

-534 TIGSFLV
+534 TISSFLV

-552 VAGIAGKGKRAS
+552 VAGIAGKGKRAA
-564 WRRSNDNQTHM
+564 WRRTNDNQTHM

-587 VTEDAAE
+587 VTEDASE

-605 LVSPKPENGFRS
+605 LVSPKPDNGFRS

-630 ASWRERRRRRREAGS
+630 VGWRERRRRRREAGS

-651 RKVRLIPPDQVLA
+651 RKVRLIPPDQVLG
-664 DAYNTADADRALE
+664 DSYNKAAADRAL
-677 ANRARFEEVRAAVG
+677 AVNVARFEEIRAAVG
-691 GPYSSPAVDGVLDTP
+691 GGESARVDSGVLPSPGDGR
-706 AGGGKGGSSGRKR
+706 ASGGSQGRKR
-719 RGKRGGRSH
+719 RGKRGGRAH
-728 GGVQSPSSA
+728 GGGQSSP
-737 QAAGGGAPASGG
+737 GGAPESG
-749 APVVATGVVGSS
+749 APTGGVAS
-761 AAAGSAPGSYAPG
+761 ASPV

-783 GSRGGAPAS
+783 GGSAGSAPVS
-792 ALPGVPVGGLPG
+792 VLPGVPVGGLPG
-804 VPSASSPGV
+804 TVPAGGSAGSAPAGSSPT
-813 VVEDSCRSRRGGGGA
+813 GGSGGPVGGA
-828 SGASASHDAG
+828 
-838 GGGGTPTGV
+838 
-847 VPVRRGLRR
+847 PVRRGLRR

>member
-1 MSDSEDEV
+1 MSEIENDV
-9 RAHDGVENENE
+9 RAHDGIENENE

-64 AVMIAVLL
+64 AVMIATLL
-72 SVGFLFGLRGVVDGL
+72 SVCLMFGLRGVVVSL
-87 QDAGFAYD
+87 QGAGFAYD
-95 SGAFW
+95 SGEFW
-100 WGLLWV
+100 WSLLWL
-106 YVLAGGLVGVWAG
+106 YVLVGALVGVWAG

-128 QLWVSPHIRELK
+128 QLRVSPHIRELK
-140 GGAVDWRSRFSYRR
+140 GAVDWKSRFSYRR
-154 APWEAMNLRARV
+154 APWEAMNRRARL
-166 KALKAGEAAE
+166 KALKAGVAAE

-190 NPLSSIDAVVSRTPT
+190 NPLSQTDEIVARTPT
-205 EANLGMVMTGGT
+205 EANLGMVMTGGS
-217 GAGKTTV
+217 GAGKTTT
-224 LKSMVHA
+224 LKSMLYA
-231 EVSTGSVKHIAYV
+231 EVSTGSVKHIAYM
-244 DLKGDKALAADIARM
+244 DLKGDKALAADIAAM
-259 CHDNGYR
+259 CKESGYQ

-322 FLNALFTLFDVVDP
+322 FLNALFTLFDAVDP
-336 KNVPLVRWDCGMV
+336 KDVPLIRWERGMV

-356 SIDAFRQLVDAA
+356 NIDAFRQLVDAA

-375 AGVSVYRKLSRGAD
+375 AGAGVYRKLSRGAD

-534 TIGSFLV
+534 TISSFLV

-552 VAGIAGKGKRAS
+552 VAGIAGKGKRAA
-564 WRRSNDNQTHM
+564 WRRTNDNQTHM

-587 VTEDAAE
+587 VTEDASE

-605 LVSPKPENGFRS
+605 LVSPKPDNGFRS

-630 ASWRERRRRRREAGS
+630 VGWRERRRRRREAGS

-651 RKVRLIPPDQVLA
+651 RKVRLIPPDQVLG
-664 DAYNTADADRALE
+664 DSYNKAAADRAL
-677 ANRARFEEVRAAVG
+677 AVNVARFEEIRAAVG
-691 GPYSSPAVDGVLDTP
+691 GGESARVDSGVLPSPGDGR
-706 AGGGKGGSSGRKR
+706 ASGGSQGRKR
-719 RGKRGGRSH
+719 RGKRGGRAH
-728 GGVQSPSSA
+728 GGGQSSP
-737 QAAGGGAPASGG
+737 GGAPESG
-749 APVVATGVVGSS
+749 APTGGVAS
-761 AAAGSAPGSYAPG
+761 ASPV

-783 GSRGGAPAS
+783 GGSAGSAPVS
-792 ALPGVPVGGLPG
+792 VLPGVPVGGLPG
-804 VPSASSPGV
+804 TVPAGGSAGSAPAGSSPT
-813 VVEDSCRSRRGGGGA
+813 GGSGGPVGGA
-828 SGASASHDAG
+828 
-838 GGGGTPTGV
+838 
-847 VPVRRGLRR
+847 PVRRGLRR

>member
-1 MSDSEDEV
+1 MSESENDV

-20 AVERAFLSRAGQ
+20 AVERAFLSRVGQ

-87 QDAGFAYD
+87 QGAGFAYD
-95 SGAFW
+95 SGSFW

-336 KNVPLVRWDCGMV
+336 KNVPLVRWDRGMV

-468 RQRHGEKSPLSLY
+468 RQRHGERSPLSLY

-519 AAPGNGEAYLTTVCD
+519 AAPGNGEAYLTTV
-534 TIGSFLV
+534 
-541 CSGAGGDSAER
+541 
-552 VAGIAGKGKRAS
+552 
-564 WRRSNDNQTHM
+564 
-575 FSLNFLNRKNQN
+575 
-587 VTEDAAE
+587 
-594 DWFTP
+594 
-599 PELFTR
+599 
-605 LVSPKPENGFRS
+605 
-617 EAVYLVKGGAPEG
+617 
-630 ASWRERRRRRREAGS
+630 
-645 TGGVWV
+645 
-651 RKVRLIPPDQVLA
+651 
-664 DAYNTADADRALE
+664 
-677 ANRARFEEVRAAVG
+677 
-691 GPYSSPAVDGVLDTP
+691 
-706 AGGGKGGSSGRKR
+706 
-719 RGKRGGRSH
+719 
-728 GGVQSPSSA
+728 
-737 QAAGGGAPASGG
+737 
-749 APVVATGVVGSS
+749 
-761 AAAGSAPGSYAPG
+761 
-774 GGLPGTRPA
+774 
-783 GSRGGAPAS
+783 
-792 ALPGVPVGGLPG
+792 
-804 VPSASSPGV
+804 
-813 VVEDSCRSRRGGGGA
+813 
-828 SGASASHDAG
+828 
-838 GGGGTPTGV
+838 
-847 VPVRRGLRR
+847 

>member
-1 MSDSEDEV
+1 MSESENDV
-9 RAHDGVENENE
+9 RAHDGIENENE

-64 AVMIAVLL
+64 AVMIATLL
-72 SVGFLFGLRGVVDGL
+72 SVCLMFGLRGVVVSL
-87 QDAGFAYD
+87 QGAGFAYD
-95 SGAFW
+95 SGEFW
-100 WGLLWV
+100 WSLLWL
-106 YVLAGGLVGVWAG
+106 YVLVGALVGVWAG

-128 QLWVSPHIRELK
+128 QLRVSPHIRELK
-140 GGAVDWRSRFSYRR
+140 GAGDWKSRFSYRR
-154 APWEAMNLRARV
+154 APWEAMNRRARL
-166 KALKAGEAAE
+166 KALKAGVAAE

-190 NPLSSIDAVVSRTPT
+190 NPLSQTDEIVARTPT
-205 EANLGMVMTGGT
+205 EANLGMVMTGGS
-217 GAGKTTV
+217 GAGKTTT
-224 LKSMVHA
+224 LKSMLYA
-231 EVSTGSVKHIAYV
+231 EVSTGSVKHIAYM
-244 DLKGDKALAADIARM
+244 DLKGDKALAADIAAM
-259 CHDNGYR
+259 CKESGYQ

-277 YDIPLSDG
+277 YDIPLSNG

-322 FLNALFTLFDVVDP
+322 FLNALFTLFDAVDP
-336 KNVPLVRWDCGMV
+336 KDVPLIRWERGMV

-356 SIDAFRQLVDAA
+356 NIDAFRQLVDAA

-375 AGVSVYRKLSRGAD
+375 AGAGVYRKLSRGAD

-534 TIGSFLV
+534 TISSFLV

-552 VAGIAGKGKRAS
+552 VAGIAGKGKRAA
-564 WRRSNDNQTHM
+564 WRRTNDNQTHM

-587 VTEDAAE
+587 VTEDASE

-605 LVSPKPENGFRS
+605 LVSPKPDNGFRS

-630 ASWRERRRRRREAGS
+630 VGWRERRRRRREAGS

-651 RKVRLIPPDQVLA
+651 RKVRLIPPDQVLG
-664 DAYNTADADRALE
+664 DSYNKAAADRAL
-677 ANRARFEEVRAAVG
+677 AVNVARFEEIRAAVG
-691 GPYSSPAVDGVLDTP
+691 GGESARVDSGVLPSPGDGR
-706 AGGGKGGSSGRKR
+706 ASGGSQGRKR
-719 RGKRGGRSH
+719 RGKRGGRAH
-728 GGVQSPSSA
+728 GGGQSSP
-737 QAAGGGAPASGG
+737 GGAPESG
-749 APVVATGVVGSS
+749 APTGGVAS
-761 AAAGSAPGSYAPG
+761 ASPV

-783 GSRGGAPAS
+783 GGSAGSAPVS
-792 ALPGVPVGGLPG
+792 VLPGVPVGGLPG
-804 VPSASSPGV
+804 TVPAGGSAGSAPAGSSPT
-813 VVEDSCRSRRGGGGA
+813 GGSGGPVGGA
-828 SGASASHDAG
+828 
-838 GGGGTPTGV
+838 
-847 VPVRRGLRR
+847 PVRRGLRR

>member
-1 MSDSEDEV
+1 MSESENDV
-9 RAHDGVENENE
+9 RAHDGIENENE

-64 AVMIAVLL
+64 AVMIATLL
-72 SVGFLFGLRGVVDGL
+72 SVCLMFGLRGVVVSL
-87 QDAGFAYD
+87 QGAGFAYD
-95 SGAFW
+95 SGEFW
-100 WGLLWV
+100 WSLLWL
-106 YVLAGGLVGVWAG
+106 YVLVGALVGVWAG

-128 QLWVSPHIRELK
+128 QLRVSPHIRELK
-140 GGAVDWRSRFSYRR
+140 GAGDWKSRFSYRR
-154 APWEAMNLRARV
+154 APWEAMNRRARL
-166 KALKAGEAAE
+166 KALKAGVAAE

-190 NPLSSIDAVVSRTPT
+190 NPLSQTDEIVARTPT
-205 EANLGMVMTGGT
+205 EANLGMVMTGGS
-217 GAGKTTV
+217 GAGKTTT
-224 LKSMVHA
+224 LKSMLYA
-231 EVSTGSVKHIAYV
+231 EVSTGSVKHIAYM
-244 DLKGDKALAADIARM
+244 DLKGDKALAADIAAM
-259 CHDNGYR
+259 CKESGYQ

-277 YDIPLSDG
+277 YDIPLSNG

-322 FLNALFTLFDVVDP
+322 FLNALFTLFDAVDP
-336 KNVPLVRWDCGMV
+336 KDVPLIRWERGMV

-356 SIDAFRQLVDAA
+356 NIDAFRQLVDAA

-375 AGVSVYRKLSRGAD
+375 AGAGVYRKLSRGAD

-404 SMSAFGPHLSAN
+404 SMGAFGPHLSAN

-534 TIGSFLV
+534 TISSFLV

-552 VAGIAGKGKRAS
+552 VAGIAGKGKRAA
-564 WRRSNDNQTHM
+564 WRRTNDNQTHM

-587 VTEDAAE
+587 VTEDASE

-605 LVSPKPENGFRS
+605 LVSPKPDNGFRS

-630 ASWRERRRRRREAGS
+630 VGWRERRRRRREAGS

-651 RKVRLIPPDQVLA
+651 RKVRLIPPDQVLG
-664 DAYNTADADRALE
+664 DSYNKAAADRAL
-677 ANRARFEEVRAAVG
+677 AVNVARFEEIRAAVG
-691 GPYSSPAVDGVLDTP
+691 GGESARVDSGVLPSPGDGR
-706 AGGGKGGSSGRKR
+706 ASGGSQGRKR
-719 RGKRGGRSH
+719 RGKRGGRAH
-728 GGVQSPSSA
+728 GGGQSSP
-737 QAAGGGAPASGG
+737 GGAPESG
-749 APVVATGVVGSS
+749 APTGGVAS
-761 AAAGSAPGSYAPG
+761 ASPV

-783 GSRGGAPAS
+783 GGSAGSAPVS
-792 ALPGVPVGGLPG
+792 VLPGVPVGGLPG
-804 VPSASSPGV
+804 TVPAGGSAGSAPAGSSPT
-813 VVEDSCRSRRGGGGA
+813 GGSGGPVGGA
-828 SGASASHDAG
+828 
-838 GGGGTPTGV
+838 
-847 VPVRRGLRR
+847 PVRRGLRR

>member
-1 MSDSEDEV
+1 MSESENDV
-9 RAHDGVENENE
+9 RAHDGIENENE

-64 AVMIAVLL
+64 AVMIATLL
-72 SVGFLFGLRGVVDGL
+72 SVCLMFGLRGVVVSL
-87 QDAGFAYD
+87 QGAGFAYD
-95 SGAFW
+95 SGEFW
-100 WGLLWV
+100 WSLLWL
-106 YVLAGGLVGVWAG
+106 YVLVGALVGVWAG

-128 QLWVSPHIRELK
+128 QLRVSPHIRELK
-140 GGAVDWRSRFSYRR
+140 GAGDWKSRFSYRR
-154 APWEAMNLRARV
+154 APWEAMNRRARL
-166 KALKAGEAAE
+166 KALKAGVAAE

-190 NPLSSIDAVVSRTPT
+190 NPLSQTDEIVARTPT
-205 EANLGMVMTGGT
+205 EANLGMVMTGGS
-217 GAGKTTV
+217 GAGKTTT
-224 LKSMVHA
+224 LKSMLYA
-231 EVSTGSVKHIAYV
+231 EVSTGSVKHIAYM
-244 DLKGDKALAADIARM
+244 DLKGDKALAADIAAM
-259 CHDNGYR
+259 CKESGYQ

-322 FLNALFTLFDVVDP
+322 FLNALFTLFDAVDP
-336 KNVPLVRWDCGMV
+336 KDVPLIRWERGMV

-356 SIDAFRQLVDAA
+356 NIDAFRQLVDAA

-375 AGVSVYRKLSRGAD
+375 AGAGVYRKLSRGAD

-534 TIGSFLV
+534 TISSFLV

-552 VAGIAGKGKRAS
+552 VAGIAGKGKRAA
-564 WRRSNDNQTHM
+564 WRRTNDNQTHM

-587 VTEDAAE
+587 VTEDASE

-605 LVSPKPENGFRS
+605 LVSPKPDNGFRS

-630 ASWRERRRRRREAGS
+630 VGWRERRRRRREAGS

-651 RKVRLIPPDQVLA
+651 RKVRLIPPDQVLG
-664 DAYNTADADRALE
+664 DSYNKAAADRAL
-677 ANRARFEEVRAAVG
+677 AVNVARFEEIRAAVG
-691 GPYSSPAVDGVLDTP
+691 GGESARVDSGVLPSPGDGR
-706 AGGGKGGSSGRKR
+706 ASGGSQGRKR
-719 RGKRGGRSH
+719 RGKRGGRAH
-728 GGVQSPSSA
+728 GGGQSSP
-737 QAAGGGAPASGG
+737 GGAPESG
-749 APVVATGVVGSS
+749 APTGGIAS
-761 AAAGSAPGSYAPG
+761 ASPV

-783 GSRGGAPAS
+783 GGSAGSAPVS
-792 ALPGVPVGGLPG
+792 VLPGVPVGGLPG
-804 VPSASSPGV
+804 TVPAGGSAGSAPAGSSPT
-813 VVEDSCRSRRGGGGA
+813 GGSGGPVGGA
-828 SGASASHDAG
+828 
-838 GGGGTPTGV
+838 
-847 VPVRRGLRR
+847 PVRRGLRR

>member
-1 MSDSEDEV
+1 MSDSENDV
-9 RAHDGVENENE
+9 RAHDGIENENE
-20 AVERAFLSRAGQ
+20 AVERAFLSRASQ

-64 AVMIAVLL
+64 AVMIAALL
-72 SVGFLFGLRGVVDGL
+72 SVALLFGLRGVVAGL
-87 QDAGFAYD
+87 QGAGFAYD
-95 SGAFW
+95 SGEFW
-100 WGLLWV
+100 WGLLWL
-106 YVLAGGLVGVWAG
+106 YVLLGALVGVWAG

-128 QLWVSPHIRELK
+128 QLRVSPHIRELK
-140 GGAVDWRSRFSYRR
+140 GAGDWKSRFSYRR
-154 APWEAMNLRARV
+154 APWEAMNRRARM
-166 KALKAGEAAE
+166 KALKAGMAAE

-190 NPLSSIDAVVSRTPT
+190 NPLSQTDEIVARTPT
-205 EANLGMVMTGGT
+205 EANLGMVMTGGS
-217 GAGKTTV
+217 GAGKTTT
-224 LKSMVHA
+224 LKSMLYA
-231 EVSTGSVKHIAYV
+231 EVSTGSVKHIAYM
-244 DLKGDKALAADIARM
+244 DLKGDKALAADIAAM
-259 CHDNGYR
+259 CKENGYQ

-322 FLNALFTLFDVVDP
+322 FLNALFTLFDAVDP
-336 KNVPLVRWDCGMV
+336 KDVPLIRCERGMV

-356 SIDAFRQLVDAA
+356 NIDAFRQLVDAA

-375 AGVSVYRKLSRGAD
+375 AGAGVYRKLSRGAD
-389 LAAQASAVAGKMRAL
+389 LSAQASAVAGKMRAL

-534 TIGSFLV
+534 TISSFLV

-552 VAGIAGKGKRAS
+552 VAGIAGKGKRAA
-564 WRRSNDNQTHM
+564 WRRTNDNQTHM
-575 FSLNFLNRKNQN
+575 FSLNFFNRKNQN
-587 VTEDAAE
+587 VTEDASE

-605 LVSPKPENGFRS
+605 LVSPKPDNGFRS

-630 ASWRERRRRRREAGS
+630 VGWRERRRRKREAGS

-651 RKVRLIPPDQVLA
+651 RKVRLIPPDQVLG
-664 DAYNTADADRALE
+664 DSYNKAAADRAL
-677 ANRARFEEVRAAVG
+677 AVNVARFEEIRAAVG
-691 GPYSSPAVDGVLDTP
+691 GTASSPVVNAPLDAP
-706 AGGGKGGSSGRKR
+706 AGGGQAGSSGRKR
-719 RGKRGGRSH
+719 RGKRGGRAH
-728 GGVQSPSSA
+728 GGGQSSP
-737 QAAGGGAPASGG
+737 
-749 APVVATGVVGSS
+749 
-761 AAAGSAPGSYAPG
+761 GSAPESGAPTG
-774 GGLPGTRPA
+774 GVASASPAGGLPGTRPA
-783 GSRGGAPAS
+783 GSSTGGSPVA

-804 VPSASSPGV
+804 TVPAGGSAGSAPAGPSPA
-813 VVEDSCRSRRGGGGA
+813 GGSAGGA
-828 SGASASHDAG
+828 
-838 GGGGTPTGV
+838 
-847 VPVRRGLRR
+847 PVRRGLRR

>member
-1 MSDSEDEV
+1 MSESENDV
-9 RAHDGVENENE
+9 RAHDGIENENE

-45 AAVGFHFVV
+45 AAVGFYFVV

-64 AVMIAVLL
+64 AVMIATLL
-72 SVGFLFGLRGVVDGL
+72 SVCLMFGLRGVVVSL
-87 QDAGFAYD
+87 QGAGFAYD
-95 SGAFW
+95 SGEFW
-100 WGLLWV
+100 WSLLWL
-106 YVLAGGLVGVWAG
+106 YVLVGALVGVWAG

-128 QLWVSPHIRELK
+128 QLRVSPHIRELK
-140 GGAVDWRSRFSYRR
+140 GAGDWKSRFSYRR
-154 APWEAMNLRARV
+154 APWEAMNRRARL
-166 KALKAGEAAE
+166 KALKAGVAAE

-190 NPLSSIDAVVSRTPT
+190 NPLSQTDEIVARTPT
-205 EANLGMVMTGGT
+205 EANLGMVMTGGS
-217 GAGKTTV
+217 GAGKTTT
-224 LKSMVHA
+224 LKSMLYA
-231 EVSTGSVKHIAYV
+231 EVSTGSVKHIAYM
-244 DLKGDKALAADIARM
+244 DLKGDKALAADIAAM
-259 CHDNGYR
+259 CKESGYQ

-322 FLNALFTLFDVVDP
+322 FLNALFTLFDAVDP
-336 KNVPLVRWDCGMV
+336 KDVPLIRWERGMV

-356 SIDAFRQLVDAA
+356 NIDAFRQLVDAA

-375 AGVSVYRKLSRGAD
+375 AGAGVYRKLSRGAD

-534 TIGSFLV
+534 TISSFLV

-552 VAGIAGKGKRAS
+552 VAGIAGKGKRAA
-564 WRRSNDNQTHM
+564 WRRTNDNQTHM

-587 VTEDAAE
+587 VTEDASE

-605 LVSPKPENGFRS
+605 LVSPKPDNGFRS

-630 ASWRERRRRRREAGS
+630 VGWRERRRRRREAGS

-651 RKVRLIPPDQVLA
+651 RKVRLIPPDQVLG
-664 DAYNTADADRALE
+664 DSYNKAAADRAL
-677 ANRARFEEVRAAVG
+677 AVNVARFEEIRAAVG
-691 GPYSSPAVDGVLDTP
+691 GGESARVDSGALPSPGDGR
-706 AGGGKGGSSGRKR
+706 ASGGSQGRKR
-719 RGKRGGRSH
+719 RGKRGGRAH
-728 GGVQSPSSA
+728 GGGQSSP
-737 QAAGGGAPASGG
+737 GGAPESG
-749 APVVATGVVGSS
+749 APTGGVAS
-761 AAAGSAPGSYAPG
+761 ASPV

-783 GSRGGAPAS
+783 GGSAGSAPVS
-792 ALPGVPVGGLPG
+792 VLPGVPVGGLPG
-804 VPSASSPGV
+804 TVPAGGSAGSAPAGSSPT
-813 VVEDSCRSRRGGGGA
+813 GGSGGPVGGA
-828 SGASASHDAG
+828 
-838 GGGGTPTGV
+838 
-847 VPVRRGLRR
+847 PVRRGLRR

>member
-1 MSDSEDEV
+1 MSESENDV
-9 RAHDGVENENE
+9 RAHDGIENENE

-64 AVMIAVLL
+64 AVMIATLL
-72 SVGFLFGLRGVVDGL
+72 SVCLMFGLRGVVVSL
-87 QDAGFAYD
+87 QGAGFAYD
-95 SGAFW
+95 SGEFW
-100 WGLLWV
+100 WSLLWL
-106 YVLAGGLVGVWAG
+106 YVLVGALVGVWAG

-128 QLWVSPHIRELK
+128 QLRVSPHIRELK
-140 GGAVDWRSRFSYRR
+140 GAGDWKSRFSYRR
-154 APWEAMNLRARV
+154 APWEAMNRRARL
-166 KALKAGEAAE
+166 KALKAGVAAE

-190 NPLSSIDAVVSRTPT
+190 NPLSQTDEIVARTPT
-205 EANLGMVMTGGT
+205 EANLGMVMTGGS
-217 GAGKTTV
+217 GAGKTTT
-224 LKSMVHA
+224 LKSMLYA
-231 EVSTGSVKHIAYV
+231 EVSTGSVKHIAYM
-244 DLKGDKALAADIARM
+244 DLKGDKALAADIAAM
-259 CHDNGYR
+259 CKESGYQ

-322 FLNALFTLFDVVDP
+322 FLNALFTLFDAVDP
-336 KNVPLVRWDCGMV
+336 KDVPLIRWERGMV

-356 SIDAFRQLVDAA
+356 NIDAFRQLVDAA

-375 AGVSVYRKLSRGAD
+375 AGAGVYRKLSRGAD

-534 TIGSFLV
+534 TISSFLV

-552 VAGIAGKGKRAS
+552 VAGIAGKGKRAA
-564 WRRSNDNQTHM
+564 WRRTNDNQTHM

-587 VTEDAAE
+587 VTEDASE

-605 LVSPKPENGFRS
+605 LVSPKPDNGFRS

-630 ASWRERRRRRREAGS
+630 VGWRERRRRRREAGS

-651 RKVRLIPPDQVLA
+651 RKIRLIPPDQVLG
-664 DAYNTADADRALE
+664 DSYNKAAADRAL
-677 ANRARFEEVRAAVG
+677 AVNVARFEEIRAAVG
-691 GPYSSPAVDGVLDTP
+691 GGESARVDSGVLPSPGDGR
-706 AGGGKGGSSGRKR
+706 ASGGSQGRKR
-719 RGKRGGRSH
+719 RGKRGGRAH
-728 GGVQSPSSA
+728 GGGQSSP
-737 QAAGGGAPASGG
+737 GGAPESG
-749 APVVATGVVGSS
+749 APTGGVAS
-761 AAAGSAPGSYAPG
+761 ASPV

-783 GSRGGAPAS
+783 GGSAGSAPVS
-792 ALPGVPVGGLPG
+792 VLPGVPVGGLPG
-804 VPSASSPGV
+804 TVPAGGSAGSAPAGSSPT
-813 VVEDSCRSRRGGGGA
+813 GGSGGPVGGA
-828 SGASASHDAG
+828 
-838 GGGGTPTGV
+838 
-847 VPVRRGLRR
+847 PVRRGLRR

>member
-1 MSDSEDEV
+1 MSENDSEV
-9 RAHDGVENENE
+9 RAHDGIENENE

-64 AVMIAVLL
+64 AVMIAALL
-72 SVGFLFGLRGVVDGL
+72 SVALLFGLRGVVVGL
-87 QDAGFAYD
+87 QGAGFAYD
-95 SGAFW
+95 SGEFW
-100 WGLLWV
+100 WGLLWL
-106 YVLAGGLVGVWAG
+106 YVLLGALVGVWAG

-128 QLWVSPHIRELK
+128 QLRVSPHIRELK
-140 GGAVDWRSRFSYRR
+140 GAGDWKSRFSYRR
-154 APWEAMNLRARV
+154 APWEAMNRRARV
-166 KALKAGEAAE
+166 KALKAGVAAE

-190 NPLSSIDAVVSRTPT
+190 NPLSQTDEIVARTPT
-205 EANLGMVMTGGT
+205 EANLGMVMTGGS
-217 GAGKTTV
+217 GAGKTTT
-224 LKSMVHA
+224 LKSMLYA
-231 EVSTGSVKHIAYV
+231 EVSTGSVKHIAYM
-244 DLKGDKALAADIARM
+244 DLKGDKALAADIAAM
-259 CHDNGYR
+259 CKENGYQ
-266 FYHVSQGRLNE
+266 FYHVSQGRLSE

-322 FLNALFTLFDVVDP
+322 FLNALFTLFDAVDP
-336 KNVPLVRWDCGMV
+336 KDVPLIRWERGMV

-356 SIDAFRQLVDAA
+356 NIDAFRQLVDAA

-375 AGVSVYRKLSRGAD
+375 AGANVYRKLSRGAD

-534 TIGSFLV
+534 TISSFLV

-552 VAGIAGKGKRAS
+552 VAGIAGKGKRSA
-564 WRRSNDNQTHM
+564 WRRTNDNQTHM

-587 VTEDAAE
+587 VTEDASE

-605 LVSPKPENGFRS
+605 LVSPKPDNGFRS

-630 ASWRERRRRRREAGS
+630 VGWRERRRRRREAGS

-651 RKVRLIPPDQVLA
+651 RKVRLIPPDQVLG
-664 DAYNTADADRALE
+664 DSYNKAAADRALA
-677 ANRARFEEVRAAVG
+677 ANRARFEEIRAAVG
-691 GPYSSPAVDGVLDTP
+691 GGESARVDAGVLP
-706 AGGGKGGSSGRKR
+706 SPGEGRASGGSQGRKR
-719 RGKRGGRSH
+719 RGKRGGRAH
-728 GGVQSPSSA
+728 GGGQSSP
-737 QAAGGGAPASGG
+737 
-749 APVVATGVVGSS
+749 
-761 AAAGSAPGSYAPG
+761 GSAPESGAPTG
-774 GGLPGTRPA
+774 GVASASPAGGLPGTRPA
-783 GSRGGAPAS
+783 GSSSGSAPAS
-792 ALPGVPVGGLPG
+792 VLPGVPVGGLPG
-804 VPSASSPGV
+804 TVPTGGSAGSAPVGSS
-813 VVEDSCRSRRGGGGA
+813 RAGGSGGPVGGA
-828 SGASASHDAG
+828 
-838 GGGGTPTGV
+838 
-847 VPVRRGLRR
+847 PVRRGLRR

>member
-1 MSDSEDEV
+1 MSESENDV
-9 RAHDGVENENE
+9 RAHDGIENENE

-64 AVMIAVLL
+64 AVMIAALL
-72 SVGFLFGLRGVVDGL
+72 SVALLFGLRGIVMGL
-87 QDAGFAYD
+87 QGAGFAYD
-95 SGAFW
+95 SGEFW
-100 WGLLWV
+100 WSLLWL
-106 YVLAGGLVGVWAG
+106 YVLVGALVGVWAG

-128 QLWVSPHIRELK
+128 QLRVSPHIRELK
-140 GGAVDWRSRFSYRR
+140 GAGDWKSRFSYRR
-154 APWEAMNLRARV
+154 APWEAMNRRARL
-166 KALKAGEAAE
+166 KALKAGVAAE

-190 NPLSSIDAVVSRTPT
+190 NPLSQTDEIVARTPT
-205 EANLGMVMTGGT
+205 EANLGMVMTGGS
-217 GAGKTTV
+217 GAGKTTT
-224 LKSMVHA
+224 LKSMLYA
-231 EVSTGSVKHIAYV
+231 EVSTGSVKHIAYM
-244 DLKGDKALAADIARM
+244 DLKGDKALAADIAAM
-259 CHDNGYR
+259 CKESGYQ

-322 FLNALFTLFDVVDP
+322 FLNALFTLFDAVDP
-336 KNVPLVRWDCGMV
+336 KDVPLIRWERGMV

-356 SIDAFRQLVDAA
+356 NIDAFRQLVDAA

-375 AGVSVYRKLSRGAD
+375 AGAGVYRKLSRGAD

-534 TIGSFLV
+534 TISSFLV

-552 VAGIAGKGKRAS
+552 VAGIAGKGKRAA
-564 WRRSNDNQTHM
+564 WRRTNDNQTHM

-587 VTEDAAE
+587 VTEDASE

-605 LVSPKPENGFRS
+605 LVSPKPDNGFRS

-630 ASWRERRRRRREAGS
+630 VVWRERRRRKREAGS

-651 RKVRLIPPDQVLA
+651 RKVRLIPPDQVLG
-664 DAYNTADADRALE
+664 DSYNKAAADRAL
-677 ANRARFEEVRAAVG
+677 AVNVARFEEIRAAVG
-691 GPYSSPAVDGVLDTP
+691 GGESARVDSGVLPSPGDGR
-706 AGGGKGGSSGRKR
+706 ASGGSQGRKR
-719 RGKRGGRSH
+719 RGKRGGRAH
-728 GGVQSPSSA
+728 GGGQSSP
-737 QAAGGGAPASGG
+737 GGAPESG
-749 APVVATGVVGSS
+749 APTGGVAS
-761 AAAGSAPGSYAPG
+761 ASPV

-783 GSRGGAPAS
+783 GGSAGSAPVS
-792 ALPGVPVGGLPG
+792 VLPGVPVGGLPG
-804 VPSASSPGV
+804 TVPAGGSAGSAPAGSSPT
-813 VVEDSCRSRRGGGGA
+813 GGSGGPVGGA
-828 SGASASHDAG
+828 
-838 GGGGTPTGV
+838 
-847 VPVRRGLRR
+847 PVRRGLRR

>member
-1 MSDSEDEV
+1 MSDSESDV
-9 RAHDGVENENE
+9 RAHDGIENENE

-64 AVMIAVLL
+64 AVMIAALL
-72 SVGFLFGLRGVVDGL
+72 SVALLFGLRGVVVGL
-87 QDAGFAYD
+87 QGAGFAYD
-95 SGAFW
+95 SGEFW
-100 WGLLWV
+100 WGLLWL
-106 YVLAGGLVGVWAG
+106 YVLVGALVGVWAG

-128 QLWVSPHIRELK
+128 QLRVSPHIRELK
-140 GGAVDWRSRFSYRR
+140 GAGDWKSRFSYRR
-154 APWEAMNLRARV
+154 APWEAMNRRAQL
-166 KALKAGEAAE
+166 KALKAGVAAE

-190 NPLSSIDAVVSRTPT
+190 NPLSQTDEIVARTPT
-205 EANLGMVMTGGT
+205 EANLGMVMTGGS
-217 GAGKTTV
+217 GAGKTTT
-224 LKSMVHA
+224 LKSMLYA
-231 EVSTGSVKHIAYV
+231 EVSTGSVKHIAYM
-244 DLKGDKALAADIARM
+244 DLKGDKALAADIAAM
-259 CHDNGYR
+259 CKESGYQ

-322 FLNALFTLFDVVDP
+322 FLNALFTLFDAVDP
-336 KNVPLVRWDCGMV
+336 KDVPLIRWERGMV

-356 SIDAFRQLVDAA
+356 NIDAFRQLVDAA

-375 AGVSVYRKLSRGAD
+375 AGAGVYRKLSRGAD

-534 TIGSFLV
+534 TISSFLV

-552 VAGIAGKGKRAS
+552 VAGIAGKGKRAA
-564 WRRSNDNQTHM
+564 WRRTNDNQTHM

-587 VTEDAAE
+587 VTEDASE

-605 LVSPKPENGFRS
+605 LVSPKPDNGFRS

-630 ASWRERRRRRREAGS
+630 VGWRERRRRRREAGS

-651 RKVRLIPPDQVLA
+651 RKVRLIPPDQVLG
-664 DAYNTADADRALE
+664 DSYNKAAADRAL
-677 ANRARFEEVRAAVG
+677 AVNVARFEEIRAAVG
-691 GPYSSPAVDGVLDTP
+691 GGESARVDSGVLPSPGDGR
-706 AGGGKGGSSGRKR
+706 ASGGSQGR
-719 RGKRGGRSH
+719 KRGGRAH
-728 GGVQSPSSA
+728 GGGQSSP
-737 QAAGGGAPASGG
+737 GGAPESG
-749 APVVATGVVGSS
+749 APTGGVAS
-761 AAAGSAPGSYAPG
+761 ASPV

-783 GSRGGAPAS
+783 GGSAGSAPVS
-792 ALPGVPVGGLPG
+792 VLPGVPVGGLPG
-804 VPSASSPGV
+804 TVPAGGSAGSAPAGSSPT
-813 VVEDSCRSRRGGGGA
+813 GGSGGPVGGA
-828 SGASASHDAG
+828 
-838 GGGGTPTGV
+838 
-847 VPVRRGLRR
+847 PVRRGLRR

>member
-1 MSDSEDEV
+1 MSENENDV
-9 RAHDGVENENE
+9 RAHDGIENENE

-64 AVMIAVLL
+64 AVMIATLL
-72 SVGFLFGLRGVVDGL
+72 SVMLLFGLRGVVTGL
-87 QDAGFAYD
+87 QGAGFAYD
-95 SGAFW
+95 SGEFW
-100 WGLLWV
+100 WGLLWL
-106 YVLAGGLVGVWAG
+106 YVLVGALVGVWAG

-128 QLWVSPHIRELK
+128 QLRVSPHIRELK
-140 GGAVDWRSRFSYRR
+140 GAGDWKSRFSYRR
-154 APWEAMNLRARV
+154 APWEAMNRRARV
-166 KALKAGEAAE
+166 KALKAGVAAE

-190 NPLSSIDAVVSRTPT
+190 NPLSQTDEIVARTPT

-224 LKSMVHA
+224 LKSMLYA
-231 EVSTGSVKHIAYV
+231 EVSTGSVKHIAYM
-244 DLKGDKALAADIARM
+244 DLKGDKALAADIAAM
-259 CHDNGYR
+259 CKENGYQ

-322 FLNALFTLFDVVDP
+322 FLNALFTLFDAVDP
-336 KNVPLVRWDCGMV
+336 KDVPLIRWERGMV

-356 SIDAFRQLVDAA
+356 NIDAFRQLVDAA

-375 AGVSVYRKLSRGAD
+375 AGAGVYRKLSRGAD

-534 TIGSFLV
+534 TISSFLV

-552 VAGIAGKGKRAS
+552 VAGIAGKGKRAA
-564 WRRSNDNQTHM
+564 WRRTNDNQTHM

-587 VTEDAAE
+587 VTEDASE

-605 LVSPKPENGFRS
+605 LVSPKPDNGFRS

-630 ASWRERRRRRREAGS
+630 VGWRERRRRRREAGS

-651 RKVRLIPPDQVLA
+651 RKVRLIPPDQVLG
-664 DAYNTADADRALE
+664 DSYNKAAADRAL
-677 ANRARFEEVRAAVG
+677 AVNVARFDEIRAAVG
-691 GPYSSPAVDGVLDTP
+691 GGGSARVDSGVLPSPGDGR
-706 AGGGKGGSSGRKR
+706 ASGGSQGRKR
-719 RGKRGGRSH
+719 RGKRGGRAH
-728 GGVQSPSSA
+728 GGGQSSPGISPES
-737 QAAGGGAPASGG
+737 GAPAGG
-749 APVVATGVVGSS
+749 VAS
-761 AAAGSAPGSYAPG
+761 ASPA

-783 GSRGGAPAS
+783 GSSTGGSPVS
-792 ALPGVPVGGLPG
+792 VLPGVPVGGLPG
-804 VPSASSPGV
+804 TVPAGGSAGSAPAGSSPA
-813 VVEDSCRSRRGGGGA
+813 GGSAGGA
-828 SGASASHDAG
+828 
-838 GGGGTPTGV
+838 
-847 VPVRRGLRR
+847 PVRRGLRR

>member
-1 MSDSEDEV
+1 MKLSESESDV
-9 RAHDGVENENE
+9 RAHDGIENENE

-64 AVMIAVLL
+64 AVMIAALL
-72 SVGFLFGLRGVVDGL
+72 SVALLFGLRGVVMGL
-87 QDAGFAYD
+87 QGAGFAYD
-95 SGAFW
+95 SGEFW
-100 WGLLWV
+100 WGLLWL
-106 YVLAGGLVGVWAG
+106 YVLVGALVGVWAG

-128 QLWVSPHIRELK
+128 QLRVSPHIRELK
-140 GGAVDWRSRFSYRR
+140 GAGDWKSRFSYRR
-154 APWEAMNLRARV
+154 APWEAMNRRARV
-166 KALKAGEAAE
+166 KALKAGVAAE

-190 NPLSSIDAVVSRTPT
+190 SPLSQTDEIVARTPT
-205 EANLGMVMTGGT
+205 EANLGMVMTGGS
-217 GAGKTTV
+217 GAGKTTT
-224 LKSMVHA
+224 LKSMLYA
-231 EVSTGSVKHIAYV
+231 EVSTGSVKHIAYM
-244 DLKGDKALAADIARM
+244 DLKGDKALAADIAAM
-259 CHDNGYR
+259 CKENGYQ
-266 FYHVSQGRLNE
+266 FYHVSQGRLSE

-322 FLNALFTLFDVVDP
+322 FLNALFTLFDAVDP
-336 KNVPLVRWDCGMV
+336 KDVPLIRWERGMV

-356 SIDAFRQLVDAA
+356 NIDAFRQLVDAA

-375 AGVSVYRKLSRGAD
+375 AGAGVYRKLSRGAD

-534 TIGSFLV
+534 TISSFLV

-552 VAGIAGKGKRAS
+552 VAGIAGKGKRAA
-564 WRRSNDNQTHM
+564 WKRTNDNQTHM

-587 VTEDAAE
+587 VTEDASE

-605 LVSPKPENGFRS
+605 LVSPKPDNGFRS

-630 ASWRERRRRRREAGS
+630 VGWRERRRRRREAGS

-664 DAYNTADADRALE
+664 DSYNKAAADRAL
-677 ANRARFEEVRAAVG
+677 AVNVARFDEIRAAVG
-691 GPYSSPAVDGVLDTP
+691 GGESARVDSGVLPSPGDGR
-706 AGGGKGGSSGRKR
+706 ASGGSQGRKR
-719 RGKRGGRSH
+719 RGKRGGRAH
-728 GGVQSPSSA
+728 GGGQSSP
-737 QAAGGGAPASGG
+737 
-749 APVVATGVVGSS
+749 
-761 AAAGSAPGSYAPG
+761 GSAPESGAHTGGVASASPA

-783 GSRGGAPAS
+783 GGSSGSAPVS
-792 ALPGVPVGGLPG
+792 VLPGVPVGGLPG
-804 VPSASSPGV
+804 TVPAGGSAGSVPAGSSPA
-813 VVEDSCRSRRGGGGA
+813 GGSGGPVGGA
-828 SGASASHDAG
+828 
-838 GGGGTPTGV
+838 
-847 VPVRRGLRR
+847 PVRRGLRR

>member
-1 MSDSEDEV
+1 MSDSENDV
-9 RAHDGVENENE
+9 RAHDGIENENE

-64 AVMIAVLL
+64 AVMIAALL
-72 SVGFLFGLRGVVDGL
+72 SVALLFGLRGVVMGL
-87 QDAGFAYD
+87 QGAGFAYD
-95 SGAFW
+95 SGEFW
-100 WGLLWV
+100 WGLLWL
-106 YVLAGGLVGVWAG
+106 YVLVGALVGVWAG

-128 QLWVSPHIRELK
+128 QLRVSPHIRELK
-140 GGAVDWRSRFSYRR
+140 GAGDWKSRFSYRR
-154 APWEAMNLRARV
+154 APWEAMNRRARV
-166 KALKAGEAAE
+166 KALKAGVAAE

-190 NPLSSIDAVVSRTPT
+190 NPLSQTDEIVARTPT
-205 EANLGMVMTGGT
+205 EANLGMVMTGGS
-217 GAGKTTV
+217 GAGKTTT
-224 LKSMVHA
+224 LKSMLYA
-231 EVSTGSVKHIAYV
+231 EVSTGSVKHIAYM
-244 DLKGDKALAADIARM
+244 DLKGDKALAADIAAM
-259 CHDNGYR
+259 CKENGYQ
-266 FYHVSQGRLNE
+266 FYHVSQGRLSE

-322 FLNALFTLFDVVDP
+322 FLNALFTLFDAVDP
-336 KNVPLVRWDCGMV
+336 KDVPLIRWERGMV

-356 SIDAFRQLVDAA
+356 NIDAFRQLVDAA

-375 AGVSVYRKLSRGAD
+375 AGAGVYRKLSRGAD

-534 TIGSFLV
+534 TISSFLV

-552 VAGIAGKGKRAS
+552 VAGIAGKGKRAA
-564 WRRSNDNQTHM
+564 WRRTNDNQTHM

-587 VTEDAAE
+587 VTEDASE

-605 LVSPKPENGFRS
+605 LVSPKPDNGFRS

-630 ASWRERRRRRREAGS
+630 VGWRERRRRRREAGS

-651 RKVRLIPPDQVLA
+651 RKVRLIPPDQVLG
-664 DAYNTADADRALE
+664 DSYNKAAADRAL
-677 ANRARFEEVRAAVG
+677 AVNVARFDEIRAAVG
-691 GPYSSPAVDGVLDTP
+691 GGESARVDSGVLPSPGDGR
-706 AGGGKGGSSGRKR
+706 ASGGSQGRKR
-719 RGKRGGRSH
+719 RGKRGGRAH
-728 GGVQSPSSA
+728 GGGQSSPGISPES
-737 QAAGGGAPASGG
+737 GAPTGGVAS
-749 APVVATGVVGSS
+749 ASPA
-761 AAAGSAPGSYAPG
+761 

-783 GSRGGAPAS
+783 GSSTGGSPVA

-804 VPSASSPGV
+804 TVPAGGSAGSVPAGSSPA
-813 VVEDSCRSRRGGGGA
+813 GGA
-828 SGASASHDAG
+828 GGPVGGA
-838 GGGGTPTGV
+838 
-847 VPVRRGLRR
+847 PVRRGLRR

>member
-1 MSDSEDEV
+1 MSENENDV
-9 RAHDGVENENE
+9 RAHDGIENENE

-64 AVMIAVLL
+64 AVMIAALL
-72 SVGFLFGLRGVVDGL
+72 SVALLFGLRGVVVGL
-87 QDAGFAYD
+87 QGAGFAYD
-95 SGAFW
+95 SGEFW
-100 WGLLWV
+100 WGLLWL
-106 YVLAGGLVGVWAG
+106 YVLLGALVGVWAG

-128 QLWVSPHIRELK
+128 QLRVSPHIRELK
-140 GGAVDWRSRFSYRR
+140 GAGDWKSRFSYRR
-154 APWEAMNLRARV
+154 APWEAMNRRARV
-166 KALKAGEAAE
+166 KSLKAGVAAE

-190 NPLSSIDAVVSRTPT
+190 NPLSQTDEIVARTPT
-205 EANLGMVMTGGT
+205 EANLGMVMTGGS
-217 GAGKTTV
+217 GAGKTTT
-224 LKSMVHA
+224 LKSMLYA
-231 EVSTGSVKHIAYV
+231 EVSTGSVKHIAYM
-244 DLKGDKALAADIARM
+244 DLKGDKALAADIAAM
-259 CHDNGYR
+259 CKENGYQ
-266 FYHVSQGRLNE
+266 FYHVSQGRLSE

-322 FLNALFTLFDVVDP
+322 FLNALFTLFDAVDP
-336 KNVPLVRWDCGMV
+336 KDVPLIRWERGMV

-356 SIDAFRQLVDAA
+356 NIDAFRQLVDAA

-375 AGVSVYRKLSRGAD
+375 AGANVYRKLSRGAD

-534 TIGSFLV
+534 TISSFLV

-552 VAGIAGKGKRAS
+552 VAGIAGKGKRAA
-564 WRRSNDNQTHM
+564 WRRTNDNQTHM

-587 VTEDAAE
+587 VTEDASE

-605 LVSPKPENGFRS
+605 LVSPKPDNGFRS

-630 ASWRERRRRRREAGS
+630 VGWRERRRRKREAGS

-651 RKVRLIPPDQVLA
+651 RKVRLIPPDQVLG
-664 DAYNTADADRALE
+664 DSYNKAAADRALA
-677 ANRARFEEVRAAVG
+677 ANRARFEEIRAAVG
-691 GPYSSPAVDGVLDTP
+691 GGESARVDSGVLPSPGDGR
-706 AGGGKGGSSGRKR
+706 ASGGSQGRKR
-719 RGKRGGRSH
+719 RGKRGGRAH
-728 GGVQSPSSA
+728 GGGQASPGVTVSEIAPSSPTATTLPGVSPS
-737 QAAGGGAPASGG
+737 
-749 APVVATGVVGSS
+749 
-761 AAAGSAPGSYAPG
+761 PG

-783 GSRGGAPAS
+783 GGSTGGSPA
-792 ALPGVPVGGLPG
+792 AVLPGVPVGGLPG
-804 VPSASSPGV
+804 TVPAGGSTGSAPVGS
-813 VVEDSCRSRRGGGGA
+813 GGSAGGA
-828 SGASASHDAG
+828 
-838 GGGGTPTGV
+838 
-847 VPVRRGLRR
+847 PVRRGLRR

>member
-1 MSDSEDEV
+1 MSDSENDV
-9 RAHDGVENENE
+9 RAHDGIENENE

-64 AVMIAVLL
+64 AVMIAALL
-72 SVGFLFGLRGVVDGL
+72 SVALLFGLRGVVMGL
-87 QDAGFAYD
+87 QSAGFAYD
-95 SGAFW
+95 SGEFW
-100 WGLLWV
+100 WSLLWL
-106 YVLAGGLVGVWAG
+106 YVLVGALVGVWAG

-128 QLWVSPHIRELK
+128 QLRVSPHIRELK
-140 GGAVDWRSRFSYRR
+140 GAVDWKSRFSYRR
-154 APWEAMNLRARV
+154 APWEAMNRRARV
-166 KALKAGEAAE
+166 KALKAGVAAE

-190 NPLSSIDAVVSRTPT
+190 NPLSQTDEIVARTPT
-205 EANLGMVMTGGT
+205 EANLGMVMTGGS
-217 GAGKTTV
+217 GAGKTTT
-224 LKSMVHA
+224 LKSMLYA
-231 EVSTGSVKHIAYV
+231 EVSTGSVKHIAYM
-244 DLKGDKALAADIARM
+244 DLKGDKALAADIAAM
-259 CHDNGYR
+259 CKENGYQ

-322 FLNALFTLFDVVDP
+322 FLNALFTLFDAVDP
-336 KNVPLVRWDCGMV
+336 KDVPLIRWERGMV

-356 SIDAFRQLVDAA
+356 NIDAFRQLVDAA

-375 AGVSVYRKLSRGAD
+375 AGAGVYRKLSRGAD

-534 TIGSFLV
+534 TISSFLV

-552 VAGIAGKGKRAS
+552 VAGIAGKGKRAA
-564 WRRSNDNQTHM
+564 WRRTNDNQTHM

-587 VTEDAAE
+587 VTEDASE

-605 LVSPKPENGFRS
+605 LVSPKPDNGFRS

-630 ASWRERRRRRREAGS
+630 VGWRERRRRRREAGS

-651 RKVRLIPPDQVLA
+651 RKVRLIPPDQVLG
-664 DAYNTADADRALE
+664 DSYNKAAADRAL
-677 ANRARFEEVRAAVG
+677 AVNVARFEEIRAAVG
-691 GPYSSPAVDGVLDTP
+691 GTASSPVVNAPLDAP
-706 AGGGKGGSSGRKR
+706 AGGGQAGSSGRKR
-719 RGKRGGRSH
+719 RGKRGGRAH
-728 GGVQSPSSA
+728 GGGQSTNN
-737 QAAGGGAPASGG
+737 AAGG
-749 APVVATGVVGSS
+749 APVSS
-761 AAAGSAPGSYAPG
+761 AGGGGVAPVGGASAAPATG

-783 GSRGGAPAS
+783 GSRSGAS
-792 ALPGVPVGGLPG
+792 VSVLPGVPVGGLPG
-804 VPSASSPGV
+804 VPSAASAAGGAEAGSSASPDGV
-813 VVEDSCRSRRGGGGA
+813 AGSVSSVSPDGGGA
-828 SGASASHDAG
+828 G
-838 GGGGTPTGV
+838 GSNV
-847 VPVRRGLRR
+847 VAPVRRGLRR

>member
-1 MSDSEDEV
+1 MSENDSDV
-9 RAHDGVENENE
+9 RAHDGIENENE

-64 AVMIAVLL
+64 AVMIAALL
-72 SVGFLFGLRGVVDGL
+72 SVALLFGLRGVVVGL
-87 QDAGFAYD
+87 QGAGFAYD
-95 SGAFW
+95 SGEFW
-100 WGLLWV
+100 WGLLWL
-106 YVLAGGLVGVWAG
+106 YVLLGALVGVWAG
-119 MVPYPMLHY
+119 MAPYPMLHY
-128 QLWVSPHIRELK
+128 QLRVSPHIRELK
-140 GGAVDWRSRFSYRR
+140 GAGDWKSRFSYRR
-154 APWEAMNLRARV
+154 APWEAMNRRARM
-166 KALKAGEAAE
+166 KALKAGVAAE

-190 NPLSSIDAVVSRTPT
+190 NPLSQTDEIVARTPT
-205 EANLGMVMTGGT
+205 EANLGMVMTGGA
-217 GAGKTTV
+217 GAGKTTTM
-224 LKSMVHA
+224 KSMLYA
-231 EVSTGSVKHIAYV
+231 EVSTGSVKHIAYM
-244 DLKGDKALAADIARM
+244 DLKGDKALAADIAAM
-259 CHDNGYR
+259 CKENGYQ
-266 FYHVSQGRLNE
+266 FYHVSQGRLSE

-322 FLNALFTLFDVVDP
+322 FLNALFTLFDAVDP
-336 KNVPLVRWDCGMV
+336 KDVPLIRWERGMV

-356 SIDAFRQLVDAA
+356 NIDAFRQLVDAA

-375 AGVSVYRKLSRGAD
+375 AGANVYRKLSRGAD

-534 TIGSFLV
+534 TISSFLV

-552 VAGIAGKGKRAS
+552 VAGIAGKGKRAA
-564 WRRSNDNQTHM
+564 WRRTNDNQTHM

-587 VTEDAAE
+587 VTEDASE

-605 LVSPKPENGFRS
+605 LVSPKPDNGFRS

-630 ASWRERRRRRREAGS
+630 VGWRERRRRKREAGS

-651 RKVRLIPPDQVLA
+651 RKVRLIPPDQVLG
-664 DAYNTADADRALE
+664 DSYNKAAADRALA
-677 ANRARFEEVRAAVG
+677 ANRARFEEIRAAVG
-691 GPYSSPAVDGVLDTP
+691 GGESARVDSGVLPSPGDGR
-706 AGGGKGGSSGRKR
+706 ASGGSQGRKR
-719 RGKRGGRSH
+719 RGKRGGRAH
-728 GGVQSPSSA
+728 GGGQASPGVTVSETAPSSPTATALPGVSPS
-737 QAAGGGAPASGG
+737 
-749 APVVATGVVGSS
+749 
-761 AAAGSAPGSYAPG
+761 PG

-783 GSRGGAPAS
+783 GSPPAA

-804 VPSASSPGV
+804 TIPAGGSTGSAPAGSSQ
-813 VVEDSCRSRRGGGGA
+813 GGA
-828 SGASASHDAG
+828 GGSAG
-838 GGGGTPTGV
+838 GA
-847 VPVRRGLRR
+847 PVRRGLRR

>member
-1 MSDSEDEV
+1 MSESENDV
-9 RAHDGVENENE
+9 RAHDGIENENE

-64 AVMIAVLL
+64 AVMIATLL
-72 SVGFLFGLRGVVDGL
+72 SVCLMFGLRGVVVSL
-87 QDAGFAYD
+87 QGAGFAYD
-95 SGAFW
+95 SGEFW
-100 WGLLWV
+100 WSLLWL
-106 YVLAGGLVGVWAG
+106 YVLVGALVGVWAG

-128 QLWVSPHIRELK
+128 QLRVSPHIRELK
-140 GGAVDWRSRFSYRR
+140 GAGDWKSRFSYRR
-154 APWEAMNLRARV
+154 APWEAMNRRARL
-166 KALKAGEAAE
+166 KALKAGVAAE

-190 NPLSSIDAVVSRTPT
+190 NPLSQTDEIVARTPT
-205 EANLGMVMTGGT
+205 EANLGMVMTGGS
-217 GAGKTTV
+217 GAGKTTT
-224 LKSMVHA
+224 LKSMLYA
-231 EVSTGSVKHIAYV
+231 EVSTGSVKHIAYM
-244 DLKGDKALAADIARM
+244 DLKGDKALAADIAAM
-259 CHDNGYR
+259 CKESGYQ

-285 MCSYDPLATGGVQR
+285 MCSYDPLATGCVQR

-322 FLNALFTLFDVVDP
+322 FLNALFTLFDAVDP
-336 KNVPLVRWDCGMV
+336 KDVPLIRWERGMV

-356 SIDAFRQLVDAA
+356 NIDAFRQLVDAA

-375 AGVSVYRKLSRGAD
+375 AGAGVYRKLSRGAD

-534 TIGSFLV
+534 TISSFLV

-552 VAGIAGKGKRAS
+552 VAGIAGKGKRAA
-564 WRRSNDNQTHM
+564 WRRTNDNQTHM

-587 VTEDAAE
+587 VTEDASE

-605 LVSPKPENGFRS
+605 LVSPKPDNGFRS

-630 ASWRERRRRRREAGS
+630 VGWRERRRRRREAGS

-651 RKVRLIPPDQVLA
+651 RKVRLIPPDQVLG
-664 DAYNTADADRALE
+664 DSYNKEAADRAL
-677 ANRARFEEVRAAVG
+677 AVNVARFEEIRAAVG
-691 GPYSSPAVDGVLDTP
+691 GGESARVDSGVLPSPGDGR
-706 AGGGKGGSSGRKR
+706 ASGGSQGRKR
-719 RGKRGGRSH
+719 RGKRGGRAH
-728 GGVQSPSSA
+728 GGGQSSP
-737 QAAGGGAPASGG
+737 GGAPESG
-749 APVVATGVVGSS
+749 APTGGVAS
-761 AAAGSAPGSYAPG
+761 ASPV

-783 GSRGGAPAS
+783 GGSAGSAPVS
-792 ALPGVPVGGLPG
+792 VLPGVPVGGLPG
-804 VPSASSPGV
+804 TVPAGGSAGSAPAGSSPT
-813 VVEDSCRSRRGGGGA
+813 GGSGGPVGGA
-828 SGASASHDAG
+828 
-838 GGGGTPTGV
+838 
-847 VPVRRGLRR
+847 PVRRGLRR

>member
-1 MSDSEDEV
+1 MSESENDV
-9 RAHDGVENENE
+9 RAHDGIENENE

-64 AVMIAVLL
+64 AVMIATLL
-72 SVGFLFGLRGVVDGL
+72 SVCLMFGLRGVVVSL
-87 QDAGFAYD
+87 QGAGFAYD
-95 SGAFW
+95 SGEFW
-100 WGLLWV
+100 WSLLWL
-106 YVLAGGLVGVWAG
+106 YVLVGALVGVWAG

-128 QLWVSPHIRELK
+128 QLRVSPHIRELK
-140 GGAVDWRSRFSYRR
+140 GAGDWKSRFSYRR
-154 APWEAMNLRARV
+154 APWEAMNRRARL
-166 KALKAGEAAE
+166 KALKAGVAAE

-190 NPLSSIDAVVSRTPT
+190 NPLSQTDEIVARTPT
-205 EANLGMVMTGGT
+205 EANLGMVMTGGS
-217 GAGKTTV
+217 GAGKTTT
-224 LKSMVHA
+224 LKSMLYA
-231 EVSTGSVKHIAYV
+231 EVSTGSVKHIAYM
-244 DLKGDKALAADIARM
+244 DLKGDKALAADIAAM
-259 CHDNGYR
+259 CKESGYQ

-322 FLNALFTLFDVVDP
+322 FLNALFTLFDAVDP
-336 KNVPLVRWDCGMV
+336 KDVPLIRWERGMV

-356 SIDAFRQLVDAA
+356 NIDAFRQLVDAA

-375 AGVSVYRKLSRGAD
+375 AGAGVYRKLSRGAD

-534 TIGSFLV
+534 TISSFLV

-552 VAGIAGKGKRAS
+552 VAGIAGKGKRAA
-564 WRRSNDNQTHM
+564 WRRTNDNQTHM

-587 VTEDAAE
+587 VTEDASE

-605 LVSPKPENGFRS
+605 LVSPKPDNGFRS

-630 ASWRERRRRRREAGS
+630 VGWRERRRRRREAGS

-651 RKVRLIPPDQVLA
+651 RKVRLIPPDQVLG
-664 DAYNTADADRALE
+664 DSYNKAAADRAL
-677 ANRARFEEVRAAVG
+677 AVNVARFEEIRAAVG
-691 GPYSSPAVDGVLDTP
+691 GGESARVDSGVLPSPGDGR
-706 AGGGKGGSSGRKR
+706 ASGGSQGRKR
-719 RGKRGGRSH
+719 RGKRGGRAH
-728 GGVQSPSSA
+728 GGGQSSP
-737 QAAGGGAPASGG
+737 GGAPESG
-749 APVVATGVVGSS
+749 APTGGVAS
-761 AAAGSAPGSYAPG
+761 ASPV

-783 GSRGGAPAS
+783 GGSAGSAPVS
-792 ALPGVPVGGLPG
+792 VLPGVPVGGLPG
-804 VPSASSPGV
+804 TVPAGGSAGSAPAGSPPT
-813 VVEDSCRSRRGGGGA
+813 GGSGGPVGGA
-828 SGASASHDAG
+828 
-838 GGGGTPTGV
+838 
-847 VPVRRGLRR
+847 PVRRGLRR

>member
-1 MSDSEDEV
+1 MSDSESDV
-9 RAHDGVENENE
+9 RAHDGIENENE

-64 AVMIAVLL
+64 AVMIAALL
-72 SVGFLFGLRGVVDGL
+72 SVALLFGLRGVVMGL
-87 QDAGFAYD
+87 QGAGFAYD
-95 SGAFW
+95 SGEFW
-100 WGLLWV
+100 WSLLWL
-106 YVLAGGLVGVWAG
+106 YVLVGALVGVWAG

-128 QLWVSPHIRELK
+128 QLRVSPHIRELK
-140 GGAVDWRSRFSYRR
+140 GAGDWKSRFSYRR
-154 APWEAMNLRARV
+154 APWEAMNRRARL
-166 KALKAGEAAE
+166 KALKAGVAAE

-190 NPLSSIDAVVSRTPT
+190 NPLSQTDEIVARTPT
-205 EANLGMVMTGGT
+205 EANLGMVMTGGS
-217 GAGKTTV
+217 GAGKTTT
-224 LKSMVHA
+224 LKSMLYA
-231 EVSTGSVKHIAYV
+231 EVSTGSVKHIAYM
-244 DLKGDKALAADIARM
+244 DLKGDKALAADIAAM
-259 CHDNGYR
+259 CKENGYQ

-322 FLNALFTLFDVVDP
+322 FLNALFTLFDAVDP
-336 KNVPLVRWDCGMV
+336 KDVPLIRWERGMV

-356 SIDAFRQLVDAA
+356 NIDAFRQLVDAA

-375 AGVSVYRKLSRGAD
+375 AGAGVYRKLSRGAD

-534 TIGSFLV
+534 TISSFLV

-552 VAGIAGKGKRAS
+552 VAGIAGKGKRAA
-564 WRRSNDNQTHM
+564 WRRTNDNQTHM

-587 VTEDAAE
+587 VTEDASE

-605 LVSPKPENGFRS
+605 LVSPKPDNGFRS

-630 ASWRERRRRRREAGS
+630 VGWRERRRRRREAGS

-651 RKVRLIPPDQVLA
+651 RKVRLIPPDQVLG
-664 DAYNTADADRALE
+664 DSYNKAAADRAL
-677 ANRARFEEVRAAVG
+677 AVNVARFEEIRAAVG
-691 GPYSSPAVDGVLDTP
+691 GGESARVDSGVLPSPGDGR
-706 AGGGKGGSSGRKR
+706 ASGGSQGRKR
-719 RGKRGGRSH
+719 RGKRGGRAH
-728 GGVQSPSSA
+728 GGGQSSP
-737 QAAGGGAPASGG
+737 GGAPESG
-749 APVVATGVVGSS
+749 APTGGVAS
-761 AAAGSAPGSYAPG
+761 ASPV

-783 GSRGGAPAS
+783 GGSAGSAPVS
-792 ALPGVPVGGLPG
+792 VLPGVPVGGLPG
-804 VPSASSPGV
+804 TVPAGGSAGSAPAGSSPT
-813 VVEDSCRSRRGGGGA
+813 GGSGGPVGGA
-828 SGASASHDAG
+828 
-838 GGGGTPTGV
+838 
-847 VPVRRGLRR
+847 PVRRGLRR

>member
-1 MSDSEDEV
+1 MSENENDV
-9 RAHDGVENENE
+9 RAHDGIENENE

-64 AVMIAVLL
+64 AIMIATLL
-72 SVGFLFGLRGVVDGL
+72 SVCLMFGLRGVVVSL
-87 QDAGFAYD
+87 QGAGFAYD
-95 SGAFW
+95 SGEFW
-100 WGLLWV
+100 WSLLWL
-106 YVLAGGLVGVWAG
+106 YVLVGALVGVWAG

-128 QLWVSPHIRELK
+128 QLRVSPHIRELK
-140 GGAVDWRSRFSYRR
+140 GAGDWKSRFSYRR
-154 APWEAMNLRARV
+154 APWEAMNRRARL
-166 KALKAGEAAE
+166 KALKAGVAAE

-190 NPLSSIDAVVSRTPT
+190 NPLSQTDEIVARTPT
-205 EANLGMVMTGGT
+205 EANLGMVMTGGS
-217 GAGKTTV
+217 GAGKTTT
-224 LKSMVHA
+224 LKSMLYA
-231 EVSTGSVKHIAYV
+231 EVSTGSVKHIAYM
-244 DLKGDKALAADIARM
+244 DLKGDKALAADIAAM
-259 CHDNGYR
+259 CKENGYQ

-322 FLNALFTLFDVVDP
+322 FLNALFTLFDAVDP
-336 KNVPLVRWDCGMV
+336 KDVPLIRWERGMV

-356 SIDAFRQLVDAA
+356 NIDAFRQLVDAA

-375 AGVSVYRKLSRGAD
+375 AGAGVYRKLSRGAD

-534 TIGSFLV
+534 TISSFLV

-552 VAGIAGKGKRAS
+552 VAGIAGKGKRAA
-564 WRRSNDNQTHM
+564 WRRTNDNQTHM

-587 VTEDAAE
+587 VTEDASE

-605 LVSPKPENGFRS
+605 LVSPKPDNGFRS

-630 ASWRERRRRRREAGS
+630 VGWRERRRRRREAGS

-651 RKVRLIPPDQVLA
+651 RKVRLIPPDQVLG
-664 DAYNTADADRALE
+664 DSYNKAAADRAL
-677 ANRARFEEVRAAVG
+677 AVNVARFEEIRAAVG
-691 GPYSSPAVDGVLDTP
+691 GGESARVDSGMLPSPGDGRTS
-706 AGGGKGGSSGRKR
+706 GGSQGRKR
-719 RGKRGGRSH
+719 RGKRGGRAH
-728 GGVQSPSSA
+728 GGGQSSP
-737 QAAGGGAPASGG
+737 GGAPESG
-749 APVVATGVVGSS
+749 APTGGVAS
-761 AAAGSAPGSYAPG
+761 ASPV

-783 GSRGGAPAS
+783 GASSGSAPVS
-792 ALPGVPVGGLPG
+792 VLPGVPVGG
-804 VPSASSPGV
+804 SAGSAPAGSSPT
-813 VVEDSCRSRRGGGGA
+813 GGSGGPVGGA
-828 SGASASHDAG
+828 
-838 GGGGTPTGV
+838 
-847 VPVRRGLRR
+847 PVRRGLRR

>member
-1 MSDSEDEV
+1 MSESENDV
-9 RAHDGVENENE
+9 RAHDGIENENE

-64 AVMIAVLL
+64 AVMIATLL
-72 SVGFLFGLRGVVDGL
+72 SVCLMFGLRGVVVSL
-87 QDAGFAYD
+87 QGAGFAYD
-95 SGAFW
+95 SGEFW
-100 WGLLWV
+100 WSLLWL
-106 YVLAGGLVGVWAG
+106 YVLVGALVGVWAG

-128 QLWVSPHIRELK
+128 QLRVSPHIRELK
-140 GGAVDWRSRFSYRR
+140 GAGDWKSRFSYRR
-154 APWEAMNLRARV
+154 APWEAMNRRARM
-166 KALKAGEAAE
+166 KALKAGVAAE

-190 NPLSSIDAVVSRTPT
+190 NPLSQTDEIVARTPT
-205 EANLGMVMTGGT
+205 EANLGMVMTGGA
-217 GAGKTTV
+217 GAGKTTTM
-224 LKSMVHA
+224 KSMLYA
-231 EVSTGSVKHIAYV
+231 EVSTGSVKHIAYM
-244 DLKGDKALAADIARM
+244 DLKGDKALAADIAAM
-259 CHDNGYR
+259 CKENGYQ

-322 FLNALFTLFDVVDP
+322 FLNALFTLFDAVDP
-336 KNVPLVRWDCGMV
+336 KDVPLIRWERGMV

-356 SIDAFRQLVDAA
+356 NIDAFRQLVDAA

-375 AGVSVYRKLSRGAD
+375 AGAGVYRKLSRGAD

-534 TIGSFLV
+534 TISSFLV

-552 VAGIAGKGKRAS
+552 VAGIAGKGKRAA
-564 WRRSNDNQTHM
+564 WRRTNDNQTHM

-587 VTEDAAE
+587 VTEDASE

-605 LVSPKPENGFRS
+605 LVSPKPDNGFRS

-630 ASWRERRRRRREAGS
+630 VGWRERRRRRREAGS

-651 RKVRLIPPDQVLA
+651 RKVRLIPPDQVLG
-664 DAYNTADADRALE
+664 DSYNKAAADRAL
-677 ANRARFEEVRAAVG
+677 AVNVARFEEIRAAVG
-691 GPYSSPAVDGVLDTP
+691 GGESARVDSGVLPSPGDGR
-706 AGGGKGGSSGRKR
+706 ASGGSQGRKR
-719 RGKRGGRSH
+719 RGKRGGRAH
-728 GGVQSPSSA
+728 GGGQSSP
-737 QAAGGGAPASGG
+737 GGAPESG
-749 APVVATGVVGSS
+749 APTGGVAS
-761 AAAGSAPGSYAPG
+761 ASPV

-783 GSRGGAPAS
+783 GGSAGSAPVS
-792 ALPGVPVGGLPG
+792 VLPGVPVGGLPG
-804 VPSASSPGV
+804 TVPAGGSAGSAPAGSSPT
-813 VVEDSCRSRRGGGGA
+813 GGSGGPVGGA
-828 SGASASHDAG
+828 
-838 GGGGTPTGV
+838 
-847 VPVRRGLRR
+847 PVRRGLRR

>member
-1 MSDSEDEV
+1 MSESENDV
-9 RAHDGVENENE
+9 RAHDGIENENE

-64 AVMIAVLL
+64 AVMIATLL
-72 SVGFLFGLRGVVDGL
+72 SVCLMFGLRGVVVSL
-87 QDAGFAYD
+87 QGAGFAYD
-95 SGAFW
+95 SGEFW
-100 WGLLWV
+100 WSLLWL
-106 YVLAGGLVGVWAG
+106 YVLVGALVGVWAG

-128 QLWVSPHIRELK
+128 QLRVSPHIRELK
-140 GGAVDWRSRFSYRR
+140 GAGDWKSRFSYRR
-154 APWEAMNLRARV
+154 APWEAMNRRARL
-166 KALKAGEAAE
+166 KALKAGVAAE

-190 NPLSSIDAVVSRTPT
+190 NPLSQTDEIVARTPT
-205 EANLGMVMTGGT
+205 EANLGMVMTGGS
-217 GAGKTTV
+217 GAGKTTT
-224 LKSMVHA
+224 LKSMLYA
-231 EVSTGSVKHIAYV
+231 EVSTGSVKHIAYM
-244 DLKGDKALAADIARM
+244 DLKGDKALAADIAAM
-259 CHDNGYR
+259 CKESGYQ

-322 FLNALFTLFDVVDP
+322 FLNALFTLFDAVDP
-336 KNVPLVRWDCGMV
+336 KDVPLIRWERGMV

-356 SIDAFRQLVDAA
+356 NIDAFRQLVDAA

-375 AGVSVYRKLSRGAD
+375 AGAGVYRKLSRGAD

-534 TIGSFLV
+534 TISSFLV

-552 VAGIAGKGKRAS
+552 VAGIAGKGKRAA
-564 WRRSNDNQTHM
+564 WRRTNDNQTHM

-587 VTEDAAE
+587 VTEDASE

-605 LVSPKPENGFRS
+605 LVSPKPDNGFRS

-630 ASWRERRRRRREAGS
+630 VGWRERRRRRREAGS

-651 RKVRLIPPDQVLA
+651 RKVRLIPPDQVLG
-664 DAYNTADADRALE
+664 DSYNKAAADRAL
-677 ANRARFEEVRAAVG
+677 AVNVARFEEIRAAVG
-691 GPYSSPAVDGVLDTP
+691 GGESARVDSGVLPSPGDGR
-706 AGGGKGGSSGRKR
+706 ASGGSQGRKR
-719 RGKRGGRSH
+719 RGKRGGRAH
-728 GGVQSPSSA
+728 GGGQSSP
-737 QAAGGGAPASGG
+737 GGAPESG
-749 APVVATGVVGSS
+749 APTGGVAS
-761 AAAGSAPGSYAPG
+761 ASPV

-783 GSRGGAPAS
+783 GGSAGSAPVS
-792 ALPGVPVGGLPG
+792 VLPGVPVGGLPG
-804 VPSASSPGV
+804 TVPAGGSAGSAPAGSSPT
-813 VVEDSCRSRRGGGGA
+813 GGSGGPVGGA
-828 SGASASHDAG
+828 
-838 GGGGTPTGV
+838 
-847 VPVRRGLRR
+847 PVRRGLRR